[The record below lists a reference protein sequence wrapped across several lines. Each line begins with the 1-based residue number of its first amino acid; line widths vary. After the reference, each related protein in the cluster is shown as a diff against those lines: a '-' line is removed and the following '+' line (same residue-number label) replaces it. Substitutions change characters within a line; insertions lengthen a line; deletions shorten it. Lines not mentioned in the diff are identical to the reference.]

1 MCIECASNEHRMS
14 IECASNEL
22 FLNIHQIYEV
32 IMRKLRYT
40 LLYMLAVGMMVLTG
54 CSDDL
59 FSGNNDQHDSNRIQL
74 SGDIDQLAV
83 TRVNDN
89 GFCDGDVMG
98 VYIVDYDGNTPG
110 TLKASGNRGDNVR
123 HTFDEPNYK
132 WDSAYDLF
140 WKDKHTHIDV
150 YGYYPYGNPESID
163 DYQFEVQKDQ
173 SKASAEG
180 EMGGYEASDFLWGK
194 VGDVAPTTNVIR
206 LPMAHRMSNA
216 RVTLIQGSGFAE
228 GEWAGT
234 EKIVLTANV
243 ARKASINLADGTV
256 KVAGSVENTATIPSR
271 VGDEWRTIVIPQTVA
286 AGTTLFSITIGGV
299 PYKFTKNE
307 DLTYV
312 SGKMMNFG
320 IKVDKQAGTG
330 AYKLTLISESIT
342 PWENDLVSHD
352 ATAKEYVVINSIPGG
367 LKNALAAANKDYKK
381 VKNLKITGEI
391 NAKDFEFMKDSMEN
405 LAAINLKEVS
415 IMAVGDGDDRKADE
429 IPHDALSSKMTLT
442 NLVLPDKL
450 KAIRNSAFRDCQ
462 NLTGSL
468 LIPEGVTEIDAKA
481 FWGCRNYNGTLSLP
495 STLKKIGDII
505 GYTNYWDGPFYGCRF
520 ACELVLPDN
529 LEIIGVG
536 AFGNNTG
543 LHGNVQLP
551 SKLKY
556 LGEGAFTGDPNLTG
570 SITIPQGVTNIPE
583 NCFQNSGFDGN
594 LTMHDGV
601 TTIGANAFS
610 GCHLKGELKLP
621 KNLTTI
627 SESAFY
633 SCDFSGEL
641 KIPTSIR
648 AIGDKAFAYN
658 WRLMGVV
665 EFPEGLQSIGA
676 GAFAKCSS
684 IEGLI
689 FPESLESIRYEA
701 SYNEDGGAFQN
712 CFGIS
717 SIVCKGDMPA
727 YVQNGAFNGVAKD
740 NFTLEVPES
749 AIQQYQAASGWCD
762 FKRIA
767 AHHELVCRPA
777 VACALS
783 TEHKQTLTINA
794 EGEWEVASK
803 PDWCEVSPASG
814 NKKTEVTLTI
824 KGMAKNAE
832 NRDGKVVFRL
842 KDKDYTHTCE
852 VSQYG
857 YEYGEDEWITL
868 QKATKGNNGG
878 INIVLLGDGFNAKDI
893 ASGEYLKDIKQ
904 EVEYFFGIEPYKT
917 YRDYFNVYTAIPLS
931 TESGVGTVNT
941 IRYNRFNTTYTGGVG
956 LKADYD
962 EVFDYSLGAPTVTKN
977 NLDQTLI
984 IIVPNSTDYGGI
996 CQMWDSGAAIAFCP
1010 QSTYGYPLDTR
1021 GVIQHEAGGHGFGKL
1036 GDEYI
1041 YHNAFIDF
1049 CDCTCCGHVM
1059 EFNWAKSL
1067 GWYDNLEIT
1076 GKMHSVGWSH
1086 LIFDDRYSDIV
1097 DIYEGGYMHNR
1108 GVFRSEPN
1116 SCMNNDIPYYST
1128 ISRESIVKR
1137 IKRYAGETYSF
1148 EDFVKNDKRDAGVV
1162 ESRAFGTNGD
1172 QRTAHTYQHAPIF
1185 HKGSPL
1191 QMAKVRR
1198 HR

>member
-1 MCIECASNEHRMS
+1 MKRVKH
-14 IECASNEL
+14 
-22 FLNIHQIYEV
+22 
-32 IMRKLRYT
+32 T
-40 LLYMLAVGMMVLTG
+40 LLYLLAVGAMLLTG
-54 CSDDL
+54 CSDD
-59 FSGNNDQHDSNRIQL
+59 FFGDKTEQHDSNRIQL

-89 GFCDGDVMG
+89 GFCNGDVMG
-98 VYIVDYDGNTPG
+98 VYIVDYEGNKPG
-110 TLKASGNRGDNVR
+110 TLKVNGNRGDNVR

-132 WDSAYDLF
+132 WNSAYDLF

-150 YGYYPYGNPESID
+150 YGYYPFANPESIE

-173 SKASAEG
+173 SKATENG

-194 VGDVAPTTNVIR
+194 VSDVAPTTSVIR

-216 RVTLIQGSGFAE
+216 RVTLIKGSGFAE
-228 GEWAGT
+228 GEWANL

-243 ARKASINLADGTV
+243 ARKASINLSTGDIKT
-256 KVAGSVENTATIPSR
+256 AGAVENTMTIPSR
-271 VGDEWRTIVIPQTVA
+271 TNDEWRTIVVPQTVA

-307 DLTYV
+307 AFTYV

-320 IKVDKQAGTG
+320 IKVDKQTGSG
-330 AYKLTLISESIT
+330 AYKLTLVSESIT

-352 ATAKEYVVINSIPGG
+352 ATAKEYIVINSTPGG
-367 LKNALAAANKDYKK
+367 LKKAITAANKDYTL
-381 VKNLKITGEI
+381 VRNLKITGQI
-391 NAKDFEFMKDSMEN
+391 DSRDFYFMRDSMTS
-405 LAAINLKEVS
+405 LQALNLKEVR
-415 IMAVGDGDDRKADE
+415 IKGYGHVQIGEGDILDDQ
-429 IPHDALSSKMTLT
+429 IPCSAFYRNSQLGGNENLT
-442 NLVLPDKL
+442 RLVLPDTL
-450 KAIRNSAFRDCQ
+450 VSIGANAFYGCKY
-462 NLTGSL
+462 LSGSL
-468 LIPEGVTEIDAKA
+468 IIPEGVIEVQRGA
-481 FWGCRNYNGTLSLP
+481 FNGCTSLNGTLSLP
-495 STLKKIGDII
+495 RTLKYLGTAGNAANNQTADE
-505 GYTNYWDGPFYGCRF
+505 GTDYYGGVFQGCSNLTGN
-520 ACELVLPDN
+520 LVIPDN
-529 LEIIGVG
+529 VELIRGYCFAG
-536 AFGNNTG
+536 CKG
-543 LHGNVQLP
+543 LYGELKLP
-551 SKLKY
+551 SKLKR
-556 LGEGAFTGDPNLTG
+556 LGVCAFQGCNNITG
-570 SITIPQGVTNIPE
+570 SLSIPQGIKSIPSAV
-583 NCFQNSGFDGN
+583 FQDCGFNGT
-594 LTMHDGV
+594 LELHDGIINISNDV
-601 TTIGANAFS
+601 FS
-610 GCHLKGELKLP
+610 GCRFKGELKLP
-621 KNLTTI
+621 KDLKTVSNG
-627 SESAFY
+627 AFY
-633 SCDFSGEL
+633 NNDFSGEL
-641 KIPTSIR
+641 ILPKHLS

-658 WRLMGVV
+658 WRLMGIL
-665 EFPEGLQSIGA
+665 EFPEGLESIGA
-676 GAFAKCSS
+676 GAFAQCRS
-684 IEGLI
+684 IEGLV
-689 FPESLESIRYEA
+689 FPESMETIRYEA
-701 SYNEDGGAFQN
+701 SYNDEGGAFAN
-712 CFGIS
+712 CYGIN
-717 SIVCKGDMPA
+717 SIVCKGTLPP

-749 AIQQYQAASGWCD
+749 AISQYQAAPGWCD

-767 AHHELVCRPA
+767 AHHELVCRPS

-783 TEHKQTLTINA
+783 TEHKQKLVINA

-824 KGMAKNAE
+824 KGMAKNADS
-832 NRDGKVVFRL
+832 RDGKVVFRL
-842 KDKDYTHTCE
+842 KDKDYTHECSVT
-852 VSQYG
+852 QYG

-893 ASGEYLKDIKQ
+893 ASGKYLNDIKQ

-941 IRYNRFNTTYTGGVG
+941 IRYNRFNTTFTGGVG

-962 EVFDYSLGAPTVTKN
+962 EVFNYALGAPTVNKS
-977 NLDQTLI
+977 NLNQTLI
-984 IIVPNSTDYGGI
+984 IMVPNSTDYGGI
-996 CQMWDSGAAIAFCP
+996 CQMWEDGSAIAFCP

-1049 CDCTCCGHVM
+1049 CDCTCCGHVF
-1059 EFNWAKSL
+1059 EFNAAKSL
-1067 GWYDNLEIT
+1067 GWFDNLELT

-1086 LIFDDRYSDIV
+1086 LIFDNRYSDIV

-1137 IKRYAGETYSF
+1137 IKAYAGETYSF
-1148 EDFVKNDKRDAGVV
+1148 EDFVKNDKRDAGIV
-1162 ESRAFGTNGD
+1162 ESRAFGGNGD
-1172 QRTAHTYQHAPIF
+1172 QRTSGTYQHAPVF

-1191 QMAKVRR
+1191 KMAKVRK

>member
-1 MCIECASNEHRMS
+1 MKRVKH
-14 IECASNEL
+14 
-22 FLNIHQIYEV
+22 
-32 IMRKLRYT
+32 T
-40 LLYMLAVGMMVLTG
+40 LLYLLAAGAMLLTG
-54 CSDDL
+54 CSDD
-59 FSGNNDQHDSNRIQL
+59 FFGDKTEQHDSNRIQL
-74 SGDIDQLAV
+74 SSDIDQLAV

-89 GFCDGDVMG
+89 GFCNGDVMG
-98 VYIVDYDGNTPG
+98 VYIVDYEGNKPG
-110 TLKASGNRGDNVR
+110 TLKVNGNRGDNVR

-132 WDSAYDLF
+132 WNSAYDLF

-150 YGYYPYGNPESID
+150 YGYYPFANPESIE

-173 SKASAEG
+173 SKATENG

-194 VGDVAPTTNVIR
+194 VSDVAPTTSVIR

-216 RVTLIQGSGFAE
+216 RVTLIKGSGFAE
-228 GEWAGT
+228 GEWANL

-243 ARKASINLADGTV
+243 ARKASINLSTGEIKT
-256 KVAGSVENTATIPSR
+256 AGAVENTMTIPSR
-271 VGDEWRTIVIPQTVA
+271 TNDEWRTIVVPQTVA

-307 DLTYV
+307 AFTYV

-320 IKVDKQAGTG
+320 IKVDKQTGSG
-330 AYKLTLISESIT
+330 AYKLTLVSESIT

-352 ATAKEYVVINSIPGG
+352 ATAKEYIVINSTPGG
-367 LKNALAAANKDYKK
+367 LKNAITAANKDYTQ
-381 VKNLKITGEI
+381 VRNLKITGQI
-391 NAKDFEFMKDSMEN
+391 NAKDFYFMRDSM
-405 LAAINLKEVS
+405 LRLSALNLKEVRIKGWGKNEENEENMDDQIPNS
-415 IMAVGDGDDRKADE
+415 AFYFIQTVGGSNSLNR
-429 IPHDALSSKMTLT
+429 I
-442 NLVLPDKL
+442 VLPDTL
-450 KAIRNSAFRDCQ
+450 KSIGSNAFYGCKY
-462 NLTGSL
+462 LSGSL
-468 LIPEGVTEIDAKA
+468 IIPEGVTEIKRGA
-481 FWGCRNYNGTLSLP
+481 FNGCIGLNGILSLP
-495 STLKKIGDII
+495 STLKKLGNRGEDDMGDE
-505 GYTNYWDGPFYGCRF
+505 GTDYYGGVFQNCRN
-520 ACELVLPDN
+520 LTGNLILPDN
-529 LEIIGVG
+529 LELIRGYCFSG
-536 AFGNNTG
+536 CSG
-543 LHGNVQLP
+543 LYGELRLP
-551 SKLKY
+551 AKLKRM
-556 LGEGAFTGDPNLTG
+556 GNCAFSSCSGFTGSL
-570 SITIPQGVTNIPE
+570 SIPQGITALPSEAFHNCGFNGTLTLHNGITNIANDAFA
-583 NCFQNSGFDGN
+583 NCHF
-594 LTMHDGV
+594 
-601 TTIGANAFS
+601 
-610 GCHLKGELKLP
+610 KGELHLP
-621 KNLTTI
+621 KSLKVI
-627 SESAFY
+627 SENAF
-633 SCDFSGEL
+633 CNNDFSGTL
-641 KIPTSIR
+641 TLPSTLTH
-648 AIGDKAFAYN
+648 IGSNAFAYN
-658 WRLMGVV
+658 WRLMGILDIPQEV
-665 EFPEGLQSIGA
+665 ESIGEN
-676 GAFAKCSS
+676 AFSNCKML
-684 IEGLI
+684 EGII
-689 FPESLESIRYEA
+689 FPESMETIR
-701 SYNEDGGAFQN
+701 Q
-712 CFGIS
+712 
-717 SIVCKGDMPA
+717 
-727 YVQNGAFNGVAKD
+727 GAFNECYGINSIICKGTMPAHIESGAFDGVAKD

-749 AIQQYQAASGWCD
+749 AISQYQAAPGWCD

-767 AHHELVCRPA
+767 AHHELVCRPS

-783 TEHKQTLTINA
+783 TEHKQKLVINA

-824 KGMAKNAE
+824 KGMAKNADS
-832 NRDGKVVFRL
+832 RDGKVVFRL
-842 KDKDYTHTCE
+842 KDKDYTHECS

-878 INIVLLGDGFNAKDI
+878 INIVLLGDGFSAKDI
-893 ASGEYLKDIKQ
+893 ASGKYLKDIKQ

-941 IRYNRFNTTYTGGVG
+941 IRYNRFNTTFTGGVG

-962 EVFDYSLGAPTVTKN
+962 EVFNYALGAPTVNKG
-977 NLDQTLI
+977 NLNQTLI
-984 IIVPNSTDYGGI
+984 IMVPNSTDYGGI
-996 CQMWDSGAAIAFCP
+996 CQMWEDGSAIAFCP

-1049 CDCTCCGHVM
+1049 CDCTCCGHVL
-1059 EFNWAKSL
+1059 EFNAAKSL
-1067 GWYDNLEIT
+1067 GWFDNLELT

-1137 IKRYAGETYSF
+1137 IKAYAGETYSF
-1148 EDFVKNDKRDAGVV
+1148 EDFVKNDKRDAGIV
-1162 ESRAFGTNGD
+1162 ESRAFGGNGD
-1172 QRTAHTYQHAPIF
+1172 QRTSGTYQHAPIF

-1191 QMAKVRR
+1191 KMAKVRK

>member
-1 MCIECASNEHRMS
+1 MKRVKH
-14 IECASNEL
+14 
-22 FLNIHQIYEV
+22 
-32 IMRKLRYT
+32 T
-40 LLYMLAVGMMVLTG
+40 LLYLLAAGSMLLTG
-54 CSDDL
+54 CSDD
-59 FSGNNDQHDSNRIQL
+59 FFGDKTEQHDSNRIQL

-89 GFCDGDVMG
+89 GFCNGDVMG
-98 VYIVDYDGNTPG
+98 VYIVDYEGNKPG
-110 TLKASGNRGDNVR
+110 TLKVNGNRGDNVR

-132 WDSAYDLF
+132 WNSAYDLF

-150 YGYYPYGNPESID
+150 YGYYPFANPESIE

-173 SKASAEG
+173 SKATENG

-194 VGDVAPTTNVIR
+194 VSDVTPTTSVIR

-228 GEWAGT
+228 GEWANL

-243 ARKASINLADGTV
+243 ARKASINLSTGEIKT
-256 KVAGSVENTATIPSR
+256 AGAVENTMTIPSR
-271 VGDEWRTIVIPQTVA
+271 TNDEWRTIVVPQTVA

-307 DLTYV
+307 AFTYV

-320 IKVDKQAGTG
+320 IKVDKQTGSG
-330 AYKLTLISESIT
+330 AYKLTLVSESIT

-352 ATAKEYVVINSIPGG
+352 ATAKEYIVINSTPGG
-367 LKNALAAANKDYKK
+367 LKNAITAANKDYTQ
-381 VKNLKITGEI
+381 VRNLKITGQI
-391 NAKDFEFMKDSMEN
+391 NAKDFYFMRDSM
-405 LAAINLKEVS
+405 LRLSALNLKEVRIKGWGKNEENEENMDDQIPNS
-415 IMAVGDGDDRKADE
+415 AFYFIQTVGGSNSLNR
-429 IPHDALSSKMTLT
+429 I
-442 NLVLPDKL
+442 VLPDTL
-450 KAIRNSAFRDCQ
+450 KSIGSNAFYGCKY
-462 NLTGSL
+462 LSGSL
-468 LIPEGVTEIDAKA
+468 IIPEGVTEIKRGA
-481 FWGCRNYNGTLSLP
+481 FNGCIGLNGILSLP
-495 STLKKIGDII
+495 STLKKLGNRGEDDMGDE
-505 GYTNYWDGPFYGCRF
+505 GTDYYGGVFQNCRN
-520 ACELVLPDN
+520 LTGNLILPDN
-529 LEIIGVG
+529 LELIRGYCFSG
-536 AFGNNTG
+536 CSG
-543 LHGNVQLP
+543 LYGELRLP
-551 SKLKY
+551 AKLKRM
-556 LGEGAFTGDPNLTG
+556 GNCAFSSCSGFTGSL
-570 SITIPQGVTNIPE
+570 SIPQGITALPSEAFHNCGFNGTLTLHNGITNIANDAFA
-583 NCFQNSGFDGN
+583 NCHF
-594 LTMHDGV
+594 
-601 TTIGANAFS
+601 
-610 GCHLKGELKLP
+610 KGELHLP
-621 KNLTTI
+621 KSLKVI
-627 SESAFY
+627 SENVF
-633 SCDFSGEL
+633 CNNDFSGTL
-641 KIPTSIR
+641 TLPSTLIH
-648 AIGDKAFAYN
+648 IGSNAFANN
-658 WRLMGVV
+658 WRLMGVLDIPNEV
-665 EFPEGLQSIGA
+665 ESIGES
-676 GAFAKCSS
+676 AFSNCKML
-684 IEGLI
+684 EGII
-689 FPESLESIRYEA
+689 FPESMETIRQ
-701 SYNEDGGAFQN
+701 GAFSD
-712 CFGIS
+712 CFGIT
-717 SIVCKGDMPA
+717 SIQCKGTMPA
-727 YVQNGAFNGVAKD
+727 HIESGAFNGVAKD

-749 AIQQYQAASGWCD
+749 AISQYQAASGWCD

-767 AHHELVCRPA
+767 AHHELVCRPS

-783 TEHKQTLTINA
+783 TEHKQKLVINA

-824 KGMAKNAE
+824 KGMAKNADS
-832 NRDGKVVFRL
+832 RDGKVVFRL
-842 KDKDYTHTCE
+842 KDKDYTHECS

-893 ASGEYLKDIKQ
+893 ASGKYLNDIKQ

-941 IRYNRFNTTYTGGVG
+941 IRYNRFNTTFTGGVG

-962 EVFDYSLGAPTVTKN
+962 EVFNYALGAPTVNKS
-977 NLDQTLI
+977 NLNQTLI
-984 IIVPNSTDYGGI
+984 IMVPNSTDYGGI
-996 CQMWDSGAAIAFCP
+996 CQMWEDGSAIAFCP

-1049 CDCTCCGHVM
+1049 CDCTCCGHVF
-1059 EFNWAKSL
+1059 EFNAAKSL
-1067 GWYDNLEIT
+1067 GWFDNLELT

-1086 LIFDDRYSDIV
+1086 LIFDNRYSDIV

-1137 IKRYAGETYSF
+1137 IKAYAGETYSF
-1148 EDFVKNDKRDAGVV
+1148 EDFVKNDKRDAGIV
-1162 ESRAFGTNGD
+1162 ESRAFGGNGD
-1172 QRTAHTYQHAPIF
+1172 QRTSGTYQHAPVF

-1191 QMAKVRR
+1191 KMAKVRK

>member
-1 MCIECASNEHRMS
+1 MKRVKH
-14 IECASNEL
+14 
-22 FLNIHQIYEV
+22 
-32 IMRKLRYT
+32 T
-40 LLYMLAVGMMVLTG
+40 LLYLLAAGAMLLTG
-54 CSDDL
+54 CSDD
-59 FSGNNDQHDSNRIQL
+59 FFGDKTEQHDSNRIQL

-89 GFCDGDVMG
+89 GFCNGDVMG
-98 VYIVDYDGNTPG
+98 VYIVDYEGNKPG
-110 TLKASGNRGDNVR
+110 TLKVNGNRGDNVR

-132 WDSAYDLF
+132 WNSAYDLF

-150 YGYYPYGNPESID
+150 YGYYPFANPESIE

-173 SKASAEG
+173 SKATENG

-194 VGDVAPTTNVIR
+194 VSDVAPTTSVIR

-228 GEWAGT
+228 GEWANL

-243 ARKASINLADGTV
+243 ARKASINLSTGEIKT
-256 KVAGSVENTATIPSR
+256 AGAVENTMTIPSR
-271 VGDEWRTIVIPQTVA
+271 TNDEWRTIVVPQTVA

-307 DLTYV
+307 ALTYV
-312 SGKMMNFG
+312 AGKMMNFG
-320 IKVDKQAGTG
+320 IKVDKQTG
-330 AYKLTLISESIT
+330 SGVYKLTLVSESIT

-352 ATAKEYVVINSIPGG
+352 ATAKEYIVINSTPGG
-367 LKNALAAANKDYKK
+367 LKNAITAANKDYTKI
-381 VKNLKITGEI
+381 KNLKITGEI
-391 NAKDFEFMKDSMEN
+391 NAQDFYFMRDSMEY
-405 LAAINLKEVS
+405 LAALNLKEV
-415 IMAVGDGDDRKADE
+415 IIRGGQQ
-429 IPHDALSSKMTLT
+429 TLT
-442 NLVLPDKL
+442 GGSPGDYPYNDYEMPYEALYGKKSLNLIVLPDKL
-450 KAIRNSAFRDCQ
+450 TKIGIAAFGECQ
-462 NLTGSL
+462 NLTGSIN
-468 LIPEGVTEIDAKA
+468 IPEGVTEIEVGA
-481 FWGCRNYNGTLSLP
+481 FFNCRALSGSISLP
-495 STLKKIGDII
+495 STLKYIGR
-505 GYTNYWDGPFYGCRF
+505 GYDRWWYGGVFTYCGF
-520 ACELVLPDN
+520 NSQLVLPNN
-529 LEIIGVG
+529 LEKILGN
-536 AFGNNTG
+536 AFEGCEG
-543 LHGNVQLP
+543 LYGELRLPEKLNELGDNV
-551 SKLKY
+551 
-556 LGEGAFTGDPNLTG
+556 FRDCRNLSG
-570 SITIPQGVTNIPE
+570 SLSIPQDLHKIPNNAFE
-583 NCFQNSGFDGN
+583 YCGSFNGT
-594 LTMHDGV
+594 LTFHDGI
-601 TTIGANAFS
+601 TSIGEYAFR
-610 GCHLKGELKLP
+610 GTHFKGEISLP
-621 KNLTTI
+621 KNLVVI
-627 SESAFY
+627 QNYAFAG
-633 SCDFSGEL
+633 CDFSGEL
-641 KIPTSIR
+641 NLPKTLRSIGR
-648 AIGDKAFAYN
+648 KAFGDLEGDGSC
-658 WRLMGVV
+658 WRLMGTI
-665 EFPEGLQSIGA
+665 EFPEGLQSIGEQ
-676 GAFAKCSS
+676 AFVNCRS
-684 IEGLI
+684 IEGLV
-689 FPESLESIRYEA
+689 FPESMETIQ
-701 SYNEDGGAFQN
+701 NNAFN
-712 CFGIS
+712 GCYGIS
-717 SIVCKGDMPA
+717 SIVCKSDMPA
-727 YVQNGAFNGVAKD
+727 NVLNGAFDGVAKD

-749 AIQQYQAASGWCD
+749 AIAQYQSANGWKD

-767 AHHELVCRPA
+767 AHHELVCRPS

-783 TEHKQTLTINA
+783 TEHKQKLVINA

-803 PDWCEVSPASG
+803 PDWCEVSPARG

-824 KGMAKNAE
+824 KGMAKNADS
-832 NRDGKVVFRL
+832 RDGKVVFRL
-842 KDKDYTHTCE
+842 KDKDYTHECS

-893 ASGEYLKDIKQ
+893 ASGKYLNDIKQ

-941 IRYNRFNTTYTGGVG
+941 IRYNRFNTTFTGGVG

-962 EVFDYSLGAPTVTKN
+962 EVFDYALGAPTVNKG
-977 NLDQTLI
+977 NLNQTLI
-984 IIVPNSTDYGGI
+984 IMVPNSTDYGGI
-996 CQMWDSGAAIAFCP
+996 CQMWEDGSAIAFCP

-1049 CDCTCCGHVM
+1049 CDCTCCGHVL
-1059 EFNWAKSL
+1059 EFNAAKSL
-1067 GWYDNLEIT
+1067 GWFDNLELT

-1137 IKRYAGETYSF
+1137 IKAYAGETYSF
-1148 EDFVKNDKRDAGVV
+1148 EDFVKNDKRDAGIV
-1162 ESRAFGTNGD
+1162 ESRAFGGNGD
-1172 QRTAHTYQHAPIF
+1172 QRTSGTYQHAPVF

-1191 QMAKVRR
+1191 KMAKVRK

>member
-1 MCIECASNEHRMS
+1 MKRVKH
-14 IECASNEL
+14 
-22 FLNIHQIYEV
+22 
-32 IMRKLRYT
+32 T
-40 LLYMLAVGMMVLTG
+40 LLYLLAAGAMLLTG
-54 CSDDL
+54 CSDD
-59 FSGNNDQHDSNRIQL
+59 FFGDKTEQHDSNRIQL

-89 GFCDGDVMG
+89 GFCNGDVMG
-98 VYIVDYDGNTPG
+98 VYIVDYEGNKPG
-110 TLKASGNRGDNVR
+110 TLKVNGNRGDNVR

-132 WDSAYDLF
+132 WNSAYDLF

-150 YGYYPYGNPESID
+150 YGYYPFANPESIE

-173 SKASAEG
+173 SKATENG

-194 VGDVAPTTNVIR
+194 VSDVAPTTSVIR

-228 GEWAGT
+228 GEWANL

-243 ARKASINLADGTV
+243 ARKASINLSTGDIKTAS
-256 KVAGSVENTATIPSR
+256 AVENTMTIPSR
-271 VGDEWRTIVIPQTVA
+271 TNDEWRTIVVPQTVA

-307 DLTYV
+307 AFTYV

-320 IKVDKQAGTG
+320 IKVDKQTGSG
-330 AYKLTLISESIT
+330 AYKLTLVSESIT

-352 ATAKEYVVINSIPGG
+352 ATAKEYIVINSTPGG
-367 LKNALAAANKDYKK
+367 LKNAITAANKDYTQ
-381 VKNLKITGEI
+381 VRNLKITGQI
-391 NAKDFEFMKDSMEN
+391 NAKDFYFMRDSM
-405 LAAINLKEVS
+405 LRLSALNLKEVRIKGWGKNEENEENMDDQIPNS
-415 IMAVGDGDDRKADE
+415 AFYFIQTVGGSNSLNR
-429 IPHDALSSKMTLT
+429 I
-442 NLVLPDKL
+442 VLPDTL
-450 KAIRNSAFRDCQ
+450 KSIGSNAFYGCKY
-462 NLTGSL
+462 LSGSL
-468 LIPEGVTEIDAKA
+468 IIPEGVTEIKRGA
-481 FWGCRNYNGTLSLP
+481 FNGCIGLNGILSLP
-495 STLKKIGDII
+495 STLKKLGNRGEDDMGDE
-505 GYTNYWDGPFYGCRF
+505 GTDYYGGVFQNCRN
-520 ACELVLPDN
+520 LTGNLILPDN
-529 LEIIGVG
+529 LELIRGYCFSG
-536 AFGNNTG
+536 CSG
-543 LHGNVQLP
+543 LYGELRLP
-551 SKLKY
+551 AKLKRM
-556 LGEGAFTGDPNLTG
+556 GNCAFSSCSGFTGSL
-570 SITIPQGVTNIPE
+570 SIPQGITALPSEAFHNCGFNGTLTLHNGITNIANDAFA
-583 NCFQNSGFDGN
+583 NCHF
-594 LTMHDGV
+594 
-601 TTIGANAFS
+601 
-610 GCHLKGELKLP
+610 KGELHLP
-621 KNLTTI
+621 KSLKVI
-627 SESAFY
+627 SENAF
-633 SCDFSGEL
+633 CNNDFSGTL
-641 KIPTSIR
+641 TLPSTLTH
-648 AIGDKAFAYN
+648 IGSNAFAYN
-658 WRLMGVV
+658 WRLMGILDIPQEV
-665 EFPEGLQSIGA
+665 ESIGEN
-676 GAFAKCSS
+676 AFSNCKML
-684 IEGLI
+684 EGII
-689 FPESLESIRYEA
+689 FPESMETIR
-701 SYNEDGGAFQN
+701 Q
-712 CFGIS
+712 
-717 SIVCKGDMPA
+717 
-727 YVQNGAFNGVAKD
+727 GAFNECYGINSIICKGTMPAHIESGAFDGVAKD

-749 AIQQYQAASGWCD
+749 AISQYQAAPGWCD

-767 AHHELVCRPA
+767 AHHELVCRPS

-783 TEHKQTLTINA
+783 TEHKQKLVINA

-824 KGMAKNAE
+824 KGMAKNADS
-832 NRDGKVVFRL
+832 RDGKVVFRL
-842 KDKDYTHTCE
+842 KDKDYTHECS

-878 INIVLLGDGFNAKDI
+878 INIVLLGDGFSAKDI
-893 ASGEYLKDIKQ
+893 ASGKYLKDIKQ

-941 IRYNRFNTTYTGGVG
+941 IRYNRFNTTFTGGVG

-962 EVFDYSLGAPTVTKN
+962 EVFNYALGAPTVNKS
-977 NLDQTLI
+977 NLNQTLI
-984 IIVPNSTDYGGI
+984 IMVPNSTDYGGI
-996 CQMWDSGAAIAFCP
+996 CQMWEDGSAIAFCP

-1049 CDCTCCGHVM
+1049 CDCTCCGHVF
-1059 EFNWAKSL
+1059 EFNAAKSL
-1067 GWYDNLEIT
+1067 GWFDNLELT

-1137 IKRYAGETYSF
+1137 IKAYAGETYSF
-1148 EDFVKNDKRDAGVV
+1148 EDFVKNDKRDAGIV
-1162 ESRAFGTNGD
+1162 ESRAFGGNGD
-1172 QRTAHTYQHAPIF
+1172 QRTSGTYQHAPVF

-1191 QMAKVRR
+1191 KMAKVRK

>member
-1 MCIECASNEHRMS
+1 MKRVKH
-14 IECASNEL
+14 
-22 FLNIHQIYEV
+22 
-32 IMRKLRYT
+32 T
-40 LLYMLAVGMMVLTG
+40 LLYLLAAGAMLLTG
-54 CSDDL
+54 CSDD
-59 FSGNNDQHDSNRIQL
+59 FFGDKTEQHDSNRIQL

-89 GFCDGDVMG
+89 GFCNGDVMG
-98 VYIVDYDGNTPG
+98 VYIVDYEGNKPG
-110 TLKASGNRGDNVR
+110 TLKVNGNRGDNVR

-132 WDSAYDLF
+132 WNSAYDLF

-150 YGYYPYGNPESID
+150 YGYYPFANPESIE

-173 SKASAEG
+173 SKATENG

-194 VGDVAPTTNVIR
+194 VSDVAPTTSVIR

-228 GEWAGT
+228 GEWANL

-243 ARKASINLADGTV
+243 ARKASINLSTGEIKT
-256 KVAGSVENTATIPSR
+256 AGAVENTMTIPSR
-271 VGDEWRTIVIPQTVA
+271 TNDEWRTIVVPQTVA

-307 DLTYV
+307 AFTYV

-320 IKVDKQAGTG
+320 IKVDKQTGSG
-330 AYKLTLISESIT
+330 AYKLTLVSESIT

-352 ATAKEYVVINSIPGG
+352 ATAKEYIVINSTPGG
-367 LKNALAAANKDYKK
+367 LKNAITAANKDYTQ
-381 VKNLKITGEI
+381 VRNLKITGQI
-391 NAKDFEFMKDSMEN
+391 NAKDFYFMRDSM
-405 LAAINLKEVS
+405 LRLSALNLKEVRIKGWGKNEEYEENMDDQIPNS
-415 IMAVGDGDDRKADE
+415 AFYFIQTVGGSNSLNR
-429 IPHDALSSKMTLT
+429 I
-442 NLVLPDKL
+442 VLPDTL
-450 KAIRNSAFRDCQ
+450 KSIGSNAFYGCKY
-462 NLTGSL
+462 LSGSL
-468 LIPEGVTEIDAKA
+468 IIPEGVTEIKRGA
-481 FWGCRNYNGTLSLP
+481 FNGCIGLNGILSLP
-495 STLKKIGDII
+495 STLKKLGNRGEDDMGDE
-505 GYTNYWDGPFYGCRF
+505 GTDYYGGVFQNCRN
-520 ACELVLPDN
+520 LTGNLILPDN
-529 LEIIGVG
+529 LELIRGYCFSG
-536 AFGNNTG
+536 CSG
-543 LHGNVQLP
+543 LYGELRLP
-551 SKLKY
+551 AKLKRM
-556 LGEGAFTGDPNLTG
+556 GNCAFSSCSGFTGSL
-570 SITIPQGVTNIPE
+570 SIPQGITALPSEAFHNCGFNGTLTLHNGITNIANDAFA
-583 NCFQNSGFDGN
+583 NCHF
-594 LTMHDGV
+594 
-601 TTIGANAFS
+601 
-610 GCHLKGELKLP
+610 KGELHLP
-621 KNLTTI
+621 KSLKVI
-627 SESAFY
+627 SENAF
-633 SCDFSGEL
+633 CNNDFSGTL
-641 KIPTSIR
+641 TLPSTLTH
-648 AIGDKAFAYN
+648 IGSNAFAYN
-658 WRLMGVV
+658 WRLMGILDIPQEV
-665 EFPEGLQSIGA
+665 ESIGEN
-676 GAFAKCSS
+676 AFSNCKML
-684 IEGLI
+684 EGII
-689 FPESLESIRYEA
+689 FPESMETIR
-701 SYNEDGGAFQN
+701 Q
-712 CFGIS
+712 
-717 SIVCKGDMPA
+717 
-727 YVQNGAFNGVAKD
+727 GAFNECYGINSIICKGTMPAHIESGAFDGVAKD

-749 AIQQYQAASGWCD
+749 AISQYQAAPGWKD

-767 AHHELVCRPA
+767 AHHELVCRPS

-783 TEHKQTLTINA
+783 TEHKQKLVINA

-803 PDWCEVSPASG
+803 PNWCEVSPASG

-824 KGMAKNAE
+824 KGMAKNADS
-832 NRDGKVVFRL
+832 RDGKVVFRL
-842 KDKDYTHTCE
+842 KDKDYTHECS

-893 ASGEYLKDIKQ
+893 ASGKYLNDIKQ

-941 IRYNRFNTTYTGGVG
+941 IRYNRFNTTFTGGVG

-962 EVFDYSLGAPTVTKN
+962 EVFNYALGAPTVNKS
-977 NLDQTLI
+977 NLNQTLI
-984 IIVPNSTDYGGI
+984 IMVPNSTDYGGI
-996 CQMWDSGAAIAFCP
+996 CQMWEDGSAIAFCP

-1049 CDCTCCGHVM
+1049 CDCTCCGHVF
-1059 EFNWAKSL
+1059 EFNAAKSL
-1067 GWYDNLEIT
+1067 GWFDNLELT

-1086 LIFDDRYSDIV
+1086 LIFDNRYSDIV

-1137 IKRYAGETYSF
+1137 IKAYAGETYSF
-1148 EDFVKNDKRDAGVV
+1148 EDFVKNDKRDAGIV
-1162 ESRAFGTNGD
+1162 ESRAFGGNGD
-1172 QRTAHTYQHAPIF
+1172 QRTSGTYQHAPVF

-1191 QMAKVRR
+1191 KMAKVRKR
-1198 HR
+1198 R

>member
-1 MCIECASNEHRMS
+1 MKRVRHS
-14 IECASNEL
+14 
-22 FLNIHQIYEV
+22 
-32 IMRKLRYT
+32 
-40 LLYMLAVGMMVLTG
+40 LLYLLAAGAMLLTG
-54 CSDDL
+54 CSDD
-59 FSGNNDQHDSNRIQL
+59 FFGDKTEQHDSNRIQL

-89 GFCDGDVMG
+89 GFCNGDVMG
-98 VYIVDYDGNTPG
+98 VYIVDYEGNKPG
-110 TLKASGNRGDNVR
+110 TLKVNGNRGDNVR

-132 WDSAYDLF
+132 WNSAYDLF

-150 YGYYPYGNPESID
+150 YGYYPFANPESIE

-173 SKASAEG
+173 SKATENG

-194 VGDVAPTTNVIR
+194 VSDVTPTTSVIR

-228 GEWAGT
+228 GEWANL

-243 ARKASINLADGTV
+243 ARKASINLSTGDIKT
-256 KVAGSVENTATIPSR
+256 AGAVENTMTIPSR
-271 VGDEWRTIVIPQTVA
+271 TKDEWRTIVVPQTVA

-307 DLTYV
+307 AFTYV

-320 IKVDKQAGTG
+320 IKVDKQTGSG
-330 AYKLTLISESIT
+330 AYKLTLVSESIT

-352 ATAKEYVVINSIPGG
+352 ATTKEYIVINSTPGG
-367 LKNALAAANKDYKK
+367 LKNAITAANKDYTQ
-381 VKNLKITGEI
+381 VRNLKITGQI
-391 NAKDFEFMKDSMEN
+391 NAKDFYFMRDSM
-405 LAAINLKEVS
+405 LRLSALNLKEVRIKGWGKNEENEENMDDQIPNS
-415 IMAVGDGDDRKADE
+415 AFYFIQTVGGSNSLNR
-429 IPHDALSSKMTLT
+429 I
-442 NLVLPDKL
+442 VLPDTL
-450 KAIRNSAFRDCQ
+450 KSIGSNAFYGCKY
-462 NLTGSL
+462 LSGSL
-468 LIPEGVTEIDAKA
+468 IIPEGVTEIKRGA
-481 FWGCRNYNGTLSLP
+481 FNGCIGLNGILSLP
-495 STLKKIGDII
+495 STLKKLGNRGEDDMGDE
-505 GYTNYWDGPFYGCRF
+505 GTDYYGGVFQNCRN
-520 ACELVLPDN
+520 LTGNLILPDN
-529 LEIIGVG
+529 LELIRGYCFSG
-536 AFGNNTG
+536 CSG
-543 LHGNVQLP
+543 LYGELRLP
-551 SKLKY
+551 AKLKRM
-556 LGEGAFTGDPNLTG
+556 GNCAFSSCSGFTGSL
-570 SITIPQGVTNIPE
+570 SIPQGITALPSEAFHNCGFNGTLTLHNGITNIANDAFA
-583 NCFQNSGFDGN
+583 NCHF
-594 LTMHDGV
+594 
-601 TTIGANAFS
+601 
-610 GCHLKGELKLP
+610 KGELHLP
-621 KNLTTI
+621 KSLKVI
-627 SESAFY
+627 SENAF
-633 SCDFSGEL
+633 CNNDFSGTL
-641 KIPTSIR
+641 TLPSTLTH
-648 AIGDKAFAYN
+648 IGSNAFAYN
-658 WRLMGVV
+658 WRLMGILDIPQEV
-665 EFPEGLQSIGA
+665 ESIGEN
-676 GAFAKCSS
+676 AFSNCKML
-684 IEGLI
+684 EGII
-689 FPESLESIRYEA
+689 FPESMETIR
-701 SYNEDGGAFQN
+701 Q
-712 CFGIS
+712 
-717 SIVCKGDMPA
+717 
-727 YVQNGAFNGVAKD
+727 GAFNECYGINSIICKGTMPAHIESGAFDGVAKD

-749 AIQQYQAASGWCD
+749 AISQYQAAPGWCD

-767 AHHELVCRPA
+767 AHHELVCRPS

-783 TEHKQTLTINA
+783 TEHKQKLVINA

-824 KGMAKNAE
+824 KGMAKNADS
-832 NRDGKVVFRL
+832 RDGKVVFRL
-842 KDKDYTHTCE
+842 KDKDYTHECSVT
-852 VSQYG
+852 QYG

-893 ASGEYLKDIKQ
+893 ASGKYLKDIKQ

-941 IRYNRFNTTYTGGVG
+941 IRYNRFNTTFTGGVG

-962 EVFDYSLGAPTVTKN
+962 EVFNYALGAPTVNKS
-977 NLDQTLI
+977 NLNQTLI
-984 IIVPNSTDYGGI
+984 IMVPNSTDYGGI
-996 CQMWDSGAAIAFCP
+996 CQMWEDGSAIAFCP

-1041 YHNAFIDF
+1041 YHNAFIDA
-1049 CDCTCCGHVM
+1049 CGCSCCGHVL
-1059 EFNWAKSL
+1059 EFNGAKSL
-1067 GWYDNLEIT
+1067 GWYDNLELT

-1137 IKRYAGETYSF
+1137 IKAYAGETYSF
-1148 EDFVKNDKRDAGVV
+1148 EDFVKNDKRDAGIV
-1162 ESRAFGTNGD
+1162 ESRAFGGNGD
-1172 QRTAHTYQHAPIF
+1172 QRTSGTYQHAPIF

-1191 QMAKVRR
+1191 KMAKVRK

>member
-1 MCIECASNEHRMS
+1 MKRVKH
-14 IECASNEL
+14 
-22 FLNIHQIYEV
+22 
-32 IMRKLRYT
+32 T
-40 LLYMLAVGMMVLTG
+40 LLYLLAAGAMLLTG
-54 CSDDL
+54 CSDD
-59 FSGNNDQHDSNRIQL
+59 FFGDKTEQHDSNRIQL

-89 GFCDGDVMG
+89 GFCNGDVMG
-98 VYIVDYDGNTPG
+98 VYIVDYEGNKPG
-110 TLKASGNRGDNVR
+110 TLKVNGNRGDNVR

-132 WDSAYDLF
+132 WNSAYDLF

-150 YGYYPYGNPESID
+150 YGYYPFANPESIE
-163 DYQFEVQKDQ
+163 DYQFEVQKDL
-173 SKASAEG
+173 SKATENG

-194 VGDVAPTTNVIR
+194 VSDVAPTTSVIR

-228 GEWAGT
+228 GEWANL

-243 ARKASINLADGTV
+243 ARKASINLSTGEIKT
-256 KVAGSVENTATIPSR
+256 AGAVENTMTIPSR
-271 VGDEWRTIVIPQTVA
+271 TNDEWRTIVVPQTVA

-307 DLTYV
+307 ALTYV

-320 IKVDKQAGTG
+320 IKVDKQAGSG
-330 AYKLTLISESIT
+330 AYKLTLVSESIT

-352 ATAKEYVVINSIPGG
+352 ATAKEYVVINSTAGH
-367 LKNALAAANKDYKK
+367 LKEAIAAANKDYKK

-391 NAKDFEFMKDSMEN
+391 NAKDFEFMKDSMEY

-415 IMAVGDGDDRKADE
+415 IIAMGDGDDRAADE
-429 IPHDALSSKMTLT
+429 IPHDAFNSKKTLT

-450 KAIRNSAFRDCQ
+450 KAIRTAAFSGCS

-468 LIPEGVTEIDAKA
+468 LIPEGVTEIDKDA
-481 FWGCRNYNGTLSLP
+481 FYGCRSFNGTLSLP
-495 STLKKIGDII
+495 TTLKRIGDII
-505 GYTNYWDGPFYGCRF
+505 GYNGYWDGPFRGCQF
-520 ACELVLPDN
+520 VCELVLPDN
-529 LEIIGVG
+529 LEIIGCG
-536 AFGNNTG
+536 AFGDCPG
-543 LHGNVQLP
+543 LHGSIKLP

-556 LGEGAFTGDPNLTG
+556 LGEGAFQSDPNLTG
-570 SITIPQGVTNIPE
+570 DITIPQGVTYIPE
-583 NCFQNSGFDGN
+583 NCFDGSGFDGN
-594 LTMHDGV
+594 LTLHDGI
-601 TTIGANAFS
+601 TSIGSSAFAH
-610 GCHLKGELKLP
+610 CPLKGELKLP
-621 KNLTTI
+621 KNLTVI
-627 SESAFY
+627 AENSFY
-633 SCDFSGEL
+633 GCDFSGDL
-641 KIPTSIR
+641 KIPSAIRSI
-648 AIGDKAFAYN
+648 GSHAFSYN
-658 WRLMGVV
+658 WRLMGVL

-689 FPESLESIRYEA
+689 FPESLESIRFEA
-701 SYNEDGGAFQN
+701 SGNEDGGAFEN

-717 SIVCKGDMPA
+717 SIVCKSEMPA

-749 AIQQYQAASGWCD
+749 AIQQYQAATGWKD

-767 AHHELVCRPA
+767 AHHELVCRPS

-783 TEHKQTLTINA
+783 TEHKQKLVINA

-824 KGMAKNAE
+824 KGMAKNADS
-832 NRDGKVVFRL
+832 RDGKVVFRL
-842 KDKDYTHTCE
+842 KDKDYTHECS

-893 ASGEYLKDIKQ
+893 ASDEYLKDIKQ

-941 IRYNRFNTTYTGGVG
+941 IRYNRFNTTFTGGVG

-962 EVFDYSLGAPTVTKN
+962 EVFDYALGAPTVNKG
-977 NLDQTLI
+977 NLNQTLI
-984 IIVPNSTDYGGI
+984 IMVPNSTDYGGI
-996 CQMWDSGAAIAFCP
+996 CQMWEDGSAIAFCP

-1049 CDCTCCGHVM
+1049 CDCTCCGHVL
-1059 EFNWAKSL
+1059 EFNGAKSL
-1067 GWYDNLEIT
+1067 GWFDNLELT

-1137 IKRYAGETYSF
+1137 IKAYAGETYSF
-1148 EDFVKNDKRDAGVV
+1148 EDFVKNDKRDAGIV
-1162 ESRAFGTNGD
+1162 ESRAFGGNGD
-1172 QRTAHTYQHAPIF
+1172 QRTSGTYQHAPVF

-1191 QMAKVRR
+1191 KMAKVRK

>member
-1 MCIECASNEHRMS
+1 MKRVKH
-14 IECASNEL
+14 
-22 FLNIHQIYEV
+22 
-32 IMRKLRYT
+32 T
-40 LLYMLAVGMMVLTG
+40 LLYLLAVGAMLLTG
-54 CSDDL
+54 CSDD
-59 FSGNNDQHDSNRIQL
+59 FFGDKTEQHDSNRIQL

-89 GFCDGDVMG
+89 GFCNGDVMG
-98 VYIVDYDGNTPG
+98 VYIVDYEGNKPG
-110 TLKASGNRGDNVR
+110 TLKVNGNRGDNVR

-132 WDSAYDLF
+132 WNSAYDLF

-150 YGYYPYGNPESID
+150 YGYYPFANPESIE

-173 SKASAEG
+173 SKATENG

-194 VGDVAPTTNVIR
+194 VSDVAPTTSVIR

-228 GEWAGT
+228 GEWANL

-243 ARKASINLADGTV
+243 ARKASINLSTGDIKTAS
-256 KVAGSVENTATIPSR
+256 AVENTMTIPSR
-271 VGDEWRTIVIPQTVA
+271 TNDEWRTIVVPQTVA

-307 DLTYV
+307 AFTYV
-312 SGKMMNFG
+312 SGKMMNFS
-320 IKVDKQAGTG
+320 IKVDKQTGSG
-330 AYKLTLISESIT
+330 AYKLTLVSESIT

-352 ATAKEYVVINSIPGG
+352 ATAKEYIVINSTPGG
-367 LKNALAAANKDYKK
+367 LKNAITAANKDYTQ
-381 VKNLKITGEI
+381 VRNLKITGQI
-391 NAKDFEFMKDSMEN
+391 NAKDFYFMRDSM
-405 LAAINLKEVS
+405 LRLSALNLKEVRIKGWGKNEENEENMDDQIPNS
-415 IMAVGDGDDRKADE
+415 AFYFIQTVGGSNSLNR
-429 IPHDALSSKMTLT
+429 I
-442 NLVLPDKL
+442 VLPDTL
-450 KAIRNSAFRDCQ
+450 KSIGSNAFYGCKY
-462 NLTGSL
+462 LSGSL
-468 LIPEGVTEIDAKA
+468 IIPEGVTEIKRGA
-481 FWGCRNYNGTLSLP
+481 FNGCIGLNGILSLP
-495 STLKKIGDII
+495 STLKKLGNRGEDDMGDE
-505 GYTNYWDGPFYGCRF
+505 GTDYYGGVFQNCRN
-520 ACELVLPDN
+520 LTGNLILPDN
-529 LEIIGVG
+529 LELIRGYCFSG
-536 AFGNNTG
+536 CSG
-543 LHGNVQLP
+543 LYGELRLP
-551 SKLKY
+551 AKLKRM
-556 LGEGAFTGDPNLTG
+556 GNCAFSSCSGFTGSL
-570 SITIPQGVTNIPE
+570 SIPQGITALPSEAFHNCGFNGTLTLHNGITNIANDAFA
-583 NCFQNSGFDGN
+583 NCHF
-594 LTMHDGV
+594 
-601 TTIGANAFS
+601 
-610 GCHLKGELKLP
+610 KGELHLP
-621 KNLTTI
+621 KSLKVI
-627 SESAFY
+627 SENAF
-633 SCDFSGEL
+633 CNNDFSGTL
-641 KIPTSIR
+641 TLPSTLTH
-648 AIGDKAFAYN
+648 IGSNAFAYN
-658 WRLMGVV
+658 WRLMGILDIPQEV
-665 EFPEGLQSIGA
+665 ESIGEN
-676 GAFAKCSS
+676 AFSNCKML
-684 IEGLI
+684 EGII
-689 FPESLESIRYEA
+689 FPESMETIRQ
-701 SYNEDGGAFQN
+701 GAFN
-712 CFGIS
+712 ECYGIN
-717 SIVCKGDMPA
+717 SIICKGTMPA
-727 YVQNGAFNGVAKD
+727 HIESGAFNGVAKD

-749 AIQQYQAASGWCD
+749 AISQYQAAPGWCD

-767 AHHELVCRPA
+767 AHHELVCRPS

-783 TEHKQTLTINA
+783 TEHKQKLVINA

-824 KGMAKNAE
+824 KGMAKNADS
-832 NRDGKVVFRL
+832 RDGKVVFRL
-842 KDKDYTHTCE
+842 KDKDYTHECS

-893 ASGEYLKDIKQ
+893 ASGKYLNDIKQ

-941 IRYNRFNTTYTGGVG
+941 IRYNRFNTTFTGGVG

-962 EVFDYSLGAPTVTKN
+962 EVFDYALGAPTVNKG
-977 NLDQTLI
+977 NLNQTLI
-984 IIVPNSTDYGGI
+984 IMVPNSTDYGGI
-996 CQMWDSGAAIAFCP
+996 CQMWEDGSAIAFCP

-1041 YHNAFIDF
+1041 YHNAFIDA
-1049 CDCTCCGHVM
+1049 CGCSCCGHVF
-1059 EFNWAKSL
+1059 EFNAAKSL
-1067 GWYDNLEIT
+1067 GWFDNLELT

-1137 IKRYAGETYSF
+1137 IKAYAGETYSF
-1148 EDFVKNDKRDAGVV
+1148 EDFVKNDKRDAGIV
-1162 ESRAFGTNGD
+1162 ESRAFGGNGD
-1172 QRTAHTYQHAPIF
+1172 QRTSGTYQHAPVF

-1191 QMAKVRR
+1191 KMAKVRK

>member
-1 MCIECASNEHRMS
+1 
-14 IECASNEL
+14 
-22 FLNIHQIYEV
+22 
-32 IMRKLRYT
+32 
-40 LLYMLAVGMMVLTG
+40 MLAVEMMVLTG

-59 FSGNNDQHDSNRIQL
+59 FNGNNDQHDSNRIQL

-89 GFCDGDVMG
+89 GFCNGDVMG

-194 VGDVAPTTNVIR
+194 VSDVAPTTSVIR

-228 GEWAGT
+228 GEWANL

-243 ARKASINLADGTV
+243 ARKASINLSTGEIKT
-256 KVAGSVENTATIPSR
+256 AGAVESTMTIPSR
-271 VGDEWRTIVIPQTVA
+271 VNDEWRTIVVPQTVA

-307 DLTYV
+307 ALTYV
-312 SGKMMNFG
+312 AGKMMNFG
-320 IKVDKQAGTG
+320 IKVDKQAGSG
-330 AYKLTLISESIT
+330 AYKLTLVSESIT

-352 ATAKEYVVINSIPGG
+352 ATAKEYIVINSTPGG
-367 LKNALAAANKDYKK
+367 LKNAITAANKDYTKI
-381 VKNLKITGEI
+381 KNLKITGEI
-391 NAKDFEFMKDSMEN
+391 NAQDFYFMRDSMEN
-405 LAAINLKEVS
+405 LAALNLKEV
-415 IMAVGDGDDRKADE
+415 IIKGGEQRLTGGAQGVYPHNDYE
-429 IPHDALSSKMTLT
+429 IPYEALRGKKSL
-442 NLVLPDKL
+442 NLLVLPDKL
-450 KAIRNSAFRDCQ
+450 TKIGIAAFADDQ
-462 NLTGSL
+462 NITGSL
-468 LIPEGVTEIDAKA
+468 IIPEGVTEIEVGA
-481 FWGCRNYNGTLSLP
+481 FYDCRSMNGELSLP
-495 STLKKIGDII
+495 STLKYIGRGIEK
-505 GYTNYWDGPFYGCRF
+505 WWYGGVFTYCGF
-520 ACELVLPDN
+520 NSKLVLPNN
-529 LEIIGVG
+529 LECIAGSNTFANCEGLYGELRLPEKLTEISDG
-536 AFGNNTG
+536 AFA
-543 LHGNVQLP
+543 
-551 SKLKY
+551 Y
-556 LGEGAFTGDPNLTG
+556 CRNLTG
-570 SITIPQGVTNIPE
+570 SLTIPQGVHKIP
-583 NCFQNSGFDGN
+583 NMAFACCNN
-594 LTMHDGV
+594 LNGTLTLHDGISS
-601 TTIGANAFS
+601 IGESAFS
-610 GCHLKGELKLP
+610 ETALKGELKLP
-621 KNLTTI
+621 KNLTVI
-627 SESAFY
+627 SQNAFNQ
-633 SCDFSGEL
+633 CDFSGEL
-641 KIPTSIR
+641 VLPKSIR
-648 AIGDKAFAYN
+648 SIGNTAFRDN
-658 WRLMGVV
+658 WRLMGTLD
-665 EFPEGLQSIGA
+665 FPEGMQSIGEE
-676 GAFAKCSS
+676 AFINCRML
-684 IEGLI
+684 EGLI
-689 FPESLESIRYEA
+689 FPESLESIR
-701 SYNEDGGAFQN
+701 NNAFN
-712 CFGIS
+712 GCYGIN
-717 SIVCKGDMPA
+717 SIVSKSELPA
-727 YVQNGAFNGVAKD
+727 HLYNSVFDGVAKD
-740 NFTLEVPES
+740 NFTLEVPEP
-749 AIQQYQAASGWCD
+749 AIQQYQSAPGWCD

-767 AHHELVCRPA
+767 AHHELVCRPS

-783 TEHKQTLTINA
+783 TEHKQKLVINA

-824 KGMAKNAE
+824 KGMAKNADS
-832 NRDGKVVFRL
+832 RDGKVVFRL
-842 KDKDYTHTCE
+842 KDKDYTHECS

-878 INIVLLGDGFNAKDI
+878 INIVLLGDGFSAKDI
-893 ASGEYLKDIKQ
+893 ASGEYLDDIKQ

-977 NLDQTLI
+977 NLNQTLI

-1067 GWYDNLEIT
+1067 GWYDNLELT

-1172 QRTAHTYQHAPIF
+1172 QRTAHTYQHAPVF

-1191 QMAKVRR
+1191 KMAKVRR

>member
-1 MCIECASNEHRMS
+1 MKRVKH
-14 IECASNEL
+14 
-22 FLNIHQIYEV
+22 
-32 IMRKLRYT
+32 T
-40 LLYMLAVGMMVLTG
+40 LLYLLAAGAMLLTG
-54 CSDDL
+54 CSDD
-59 FSGNNDQHDSNRIQL
+59 FFGDKTEQHDSNRIQL

-89 GFCDGDVMG
+89 GFCNGDVMG
-98 VYIVDYDGNTPG
+98 VYIVDYEGNKPG
-110 TLKASGNRGDNVR
+110 TLKVNGNRGDNVR

-132 WDSAYDLF
+132 WNSAYDLF

-150 YGYYPYGNPESID
+150 YGYYPFANPESIE

-173 SKASAEG
+173 SKATENG

-194 VGDVAPTTNVIR
+194 VSDVAPTTSVIR

-228 GEWAGT
+228 GEWANL

-243 ARKASINLADGTV
+243 ARKASINLSTGEIKT
-256 KVAGSVENTATIPSR
+256 AGAVENTMTIPSR
-271 VGDEWRTIVIPQTVA
+271 TNDEWRTIVVPQTVA

-307 DLTYV
+307 ALTYV
-312 SGKMMNFG
+312 AGKMMNFG
-320 IKVDKQAGTG
+320 IKVDKQTGSG
-330 AYKLTLISESIT
+330 AYKLTLVSESIT

-352 ATAKEYVVINSIPGG
+352 AAAKEYIVINSTPGG
-367 LKNALAAANKDYKK
+367 LKKAITAANKDYTKI
-381 VKNLKITGEI
+381 KNLKITGEI
-391 NAKDFEFMKDSMEN
+391 NAQDFYFMRDSMEY
-405 LAAINLKEVS
+405 LAALNLKEV
-415 IMAVGDGDDRKADE
+415 IIKGGTQKLTGGYVGDYPYNDYE
-429 IPHDALSSKMTLT
+429 MPYEALRGMKTL
-442 NLVLPDKL
+442 NLIVLPDKL
-450 KAIRNSAFRDCQ
+450 TKIGIAAFADDQ

-468 LIPEGVTEIDAKA
+468 IIPEGVTEIEVGA
-481 FWGCRNYNGTLSLP
+481 FANCHAMNGSISFP
-495 STLKKIGDII
+495 STLKYIGRKEDR
-505 GYTNYWDGPFYGCRF
+505 WWYGGTF
-520 ACELVLPDN
+520 ARCGFNSKLILPSN
-529 LEIIGVG
+529 LECLKGN
-536 AFGNNTG
+536 AFEECEG
-543 LHGNVQLP
+543 LYGELRLP
-551 SKLKY
+551 EKLSE
-556 LGEGAFTGDPNLTG
+556 LGENAFRGCKNFSGNL
-570 SITIPQGVTNIPE
+570 IIPQ
-583 NCFQNSGFDGN
+583 N
-594 LTMHDGV
+594 LQKVPNNAFEYCGGMNGTLTLHDGV
-601 TTIGANAFS
+601 TAIGEYAFR
-610 GCHLKGELKLP
+610 GTHFRGEIKLP
-621 KNLTTI
+621 KNLVVLQNY
-627 SESAFY
+627 AFAG
-633 SCDFSGEL
+633 CDFSGEL
-641 KIPTSIR
+641 KLPSSLKSIGR
-648 AIGDKAFAYN
+648 KVFGDTDGDGSC
-658 WRLMGVV
+658 WRLMGIV
-665 EFPEGLQSIGA
+665 EFPEGMQSIGEQ
-676 GAFAKCSS
+676 AFYNCRS
-684 IEGLI
+684 IEGLV
-689 FPESLESIRYEA
+689 FPESIETIQNS
-701 SYNEDGGAFQN
+701 AFEG
-712 CFGIS
+712 CYGIN
-717 SIVCKGDMPA
+717 SIVCKSDMPA
-727 YVQNGAFNGVAKD
+727 NVLNNAFNGVAKD

-749 AIQQYQAASGWCD
+749 AISQYQAASGWKD

-767 AHHELVCRPA
+767 AHHELVCRPS

-783 TEHKQTLTINA
+783 TEHKQKLVINA

-824 KGMAKNAE
+824 KGMAKNADS
-832 NRDGKVVFRL
+832 RDGKVVFRL
-842 KDKDYTHTCE
+842 KDKDYTHECS

-857 YEYGEDEWITL
+857 YKYGEDEWITL

-893 ASGEYLKDIKQ
+893 ASGKYLKDIKQ

-931 TESGVGTVNT
+931 TESGIGTVNT
-941 IRYNRFNTTYTGGVG
+941 IRYNRFNTTFTGGVG

-962 EVFDYSLGAPTVTKN
+962 EVFDYALGAPTVNKG
-977 NLDQTLI
+977 NLNQTLI
-984 IIVPNSTDYGGI
+984 IMVPNSTDYGGI
-996 CQMWDSGAAIAFCP
+996 CQMWEDGSAIAFCP

-1049 CDCTCCGHVM
+1049 CGCSCCGHVL
-1059 EFNWAKSL
+1059 EFNAAKSL
-1067 GWYDNLEIT
+1067 GWYDNLELT

-1137 IKRYAGETYSF
+1137 IKAYAGETYSF
-1148 EDFVKNDKRDAGVV
+1148 EDFVKNDKRDAGIV
-1162 ESRAFGTNGD
+1162 ESRAFGGNGD
-1172 QRTAHTYQHAPIF
+1172 QRTSGTYQHAPVF

-1191 QMAKVRR
+1191 KMAKVRK

>member
-1 MCIECASNEHRMS
+1 MKRVKH
-14 IECASNEL
+14 
-22 FLNIHQIYEV
+22 
-32 IMRKLRYT
+32 T
-40 LLYMLAVGMMVLTG
+40 LLYLLAAGAMLLTG
-54 CSDDL
+54 CSDD
-59 FSGNNDQHDSNRIQL
+59 FFGDKTEQHDSNRIQL

-89 GFCDGDVMG
+89 GFCNGDVMG
-98 VYIVDYDGNTPG
+98 VYIVDYEGNKPG
-110 TLKASGNRGDNVR
+110 TLKVNGNRGDNVR

-132 WDSAYDLF
+132 WNSAYDLF

-150 YGYYPYGNPESID
+150 YGYYPFANPESIE

-173 SKASAEG
+173 SKATENG

-194 VGDVAPTTNVIR
+194 VSDVTPTTSVIR

-228 GEWAGT
+228 GEWANL

-243 ARKASINLADGTV
+243 ARKASINLSTGDIKT
-256 KVAGSVENTATIPSR
+256 AGAVENTMTIPSR
-271 VGDEWRTIVIPQTVA
+271 TKDEWRTIVVPQTVA

-307 DLTYV
+307 AFTYV

-320 IKVDKQAGTG
+320 IKVDKQTGSG
-330 AYKLTLISESIT
+330 AYKLTLVSESIT

-352 ATAKEYVVINSIPGG
+352 ATAKEYIVINSTPGG
-367 LKNALAAANKDYKK
+367 LKNAITAANKDYTQ
-381 VKNLKITGEI
+381 VRNLKITGQI
-391 NAKDFEFMKDSMEN
+391 NAKDFYFMRDSM
-405 LAAINLKEVS
+405 LRLSALNLKEVRIKGWGKNEENEENMDDQIPNS
-415 IMAVGDGDDRKADE
+415 AFYFIQTVGGSNSLNR
-429 IPHDALSSKMTLT
+429 I
-442 NLVLPDKL
+442 VLPDTL
-450 KAIRNSAFRDCQ
+450 KSIGSNAFYGCKY
-462 NLTGSL
+462 LSGSL
-468 LIPEGVTEIDAKA
+468 IIPEGVTEIKRGA
-481 FWGCRNYNGTLSLP
+481 FNGCIGLNGILSLP
-495 STLKKIGDII
+495 STLKKLGNRGEDDMGDE
-505 GYTNYWDGPFYGCRF
+505 GTDYYGGVFQNCRN
-520 ACELVLPDN
+520 LTGNLILPDN
-529 LEIIGVG
+529 LELIRGYCFSG
-536 AFGNNTG
+536 CSG
-543 LHGNVQLP
+543 LYGELRLP
-551 SKLKY
+551 AKLKRM
-556 LGEGAFTGDPNLTG
+556 GNCAFSSCSGFTGSL
-570 SITIPQGVTNIPE
+570 SIPQGITALPSEAFHNCGFNGTLTLHNGITNIANDAFA
-583 NCFQNSGFDGN
+583 NCHF
-594 LTMHDGV
+594 
-601 TTIGANAFS
+601 
-610 GCHLKGELKLP
+610 KGELHLP
-621 KNLTTI
+621 KSLKVI
-627 SESAFY
+627 SENAF
-633 SCDFSGEL
+633 CNNDFSGTL
-641 KIPTSIR
+641 TLPSTLTH
-648 AIGDKAFAYN
+648 IGSNAFAYN
-658 WRLMGVV
+658 WRLMGILDIPQEV
-665 EFPEGLQSIGA
+665 ESIGEN
-676 GAFAKCSS
+676 AFSNCKML
-684 IEGLI
+684 EGII
-689 FPESLESIRYEA
+689 FPESMETIR
-701 SYNEDGGAFQN
+701 Q
-712 CFGIS
+712 
-717 SIVCKGDMPA
+717 
-727 YVQNGAFNGVAKD
+727 GAFNECYGINSIICKGTMPAHIESGAFDGVAKD

-749 AIQQYQAASGWCD
+749 AISQYQAAPGWCD

-767 AHHELVCRPA
+767 AHHELVCRPS

-783 TEHKQTLTINA
+783 TEHKQKLVINA

-824 KGMAKNAE
+824 KGMAKNADS
-832 NRDGKVVFRL
+832 RDGKVVFRL
-842 KDKDYTHTCE
+842 KDKDYTHECS

-893 ASGEYLKDIKQ
+893 ASGKYLNDIKQ

-941 IRYNRFNTTYTGGVG
+941 IRYNRFNTTFTGGVG

-962 EVFDYSLGAPTVTKN
+962 EVFNYALGAPTVNKS
-977 NLDQTLI
+977 NLNQTLI
-984 IIVPNSTDYGGI
+984 IMVPNSTDYGGI
-996 CQMWDSGAAIAFCP
+996 CQMWEDGSAIAFCP

-1049 CDCTCCGHVM
+1049 CDCTCCGHVF
-1059 EFNWAKSL
+1059 EFNAAKSL
-1067 GWYDNLEIT
+1067 GWFDNLELT

-1086 LIFDDRYSDIV
+1086 LIFDNRYSDIV

-1137 IKRYAGETYSF
+1137 IKAYAGETYSF
-1148 EDFVKNDKRDAGVV
+1148 EDFVKNDKRDAGIV
-1162 ESRAFGTNGD
+1162 ESRAFGGNGD
-1172 QRTAHTYQHAPIF
+1172 QRTSGTYQHAPVF

-1191 QMAKVRR
+1191 KMAKVRK

>member
-1 MCIECASNEHRMS
+1 MKRVKH
-14 IECASNEL
+14 
-22 FLNIHQIYEV
+22 
-32 IMRKLRYT
+32 T
-40 LLYMLAVGMMVLTG
+40 LLYLLAVGAMLLTG
-54 CSDDL
+54 CSDD
-59 FSGNNDQHDSNRIQL
+59 FFGDKTEQHDSNRIQL

-89 GFCDGDVMG
+89 GFCNGDVMG
-98 VYIVDYDGNTPG
+98 VYIVDYEGNKPG
-110 TLKASGNRGDNVR
+110 TLKVNGNRGDNVR

-132 WDSAYDLF
+132 WNSAYDLF

-150 YGYYPYGNPESID
+150 YGYYPFANPESIE

-173 SKASAEG
+173 SKATENG

-194 VGDVAPTTNVIR
+194 VSDVAPTTSVIR

-216 RVTLIQGSGFAE
+216 RVTLIKGSGFAE
-228 GEWAGT
+228 GEWANL

-243 ARKASINLADGTV
+243 ARKASINLSTGEIKT
-256 KVAGSVENTATIPSR
+256 AGAAESTMTIPSR
-271 VGDEWRTIVIPQTVA
+271 TNDEWRTIVVPQTVA

-307 DLTYV
+307 AFTYV

-320 IKVDKQAGTG
+320 IKVDKQTGSG
-330 AYKLTLISESIT
+330 AYKLTLVSESIT

-352 ATAKEYVVINSIPGG
+352 ATAKEYIVINSTPGG
-367 LKNALAAANKDYKK
+367 LKNAITAANKDYTQ
-381 VKNLKITGEI
+381 VRNLKITGQI
-391 NAKDFEFMKDSMEN
+391 NAKDFYFMRDSM
-405 LAAINLKEVS
+405 LRLSALNLKEVRIKGWGKNEENEENMDDQIPNS
-415 IMAVGDGDDRKADE
+415 AFYFIQTVGGSNSLNR
-429 IPHDALSSKMTLT
+429 I
-442 NLVLPDKL
+442 VLPDTL
-450 KAIRNSAFRDCQ
+450 KSIGSNAFYGCKY
-462 NLTGSL
+462 LSGSL
-468 LIPEGVTEIDAKA
+468 IIPEGVTEIKRGA
-481 FWGCRNYNGTLSLP
+481 FNGCIGLNGILSLP
-495 STLKKIGDII
+495 STLKKLGNRGEDDMGDE
-505 GYTNYWDGPFYGCRF
+505 GTDYYGGVFQNCRN
-520 ACELVLPDN
+520 LTGNLILPDN
-529 LEIIGVG
+529 LELIRGYCFSG
-536 AFGNNTG
+536 CSG
-543 LHGNVQLP
+543 LYGELRLP
-551 SKLKY
+551 AKLKRM
-556 LGEGAFTGDPNLTG
+556 GNCAFSSCSGFTGSL
-570 SITIPQGVTNIPE
+570 SIPQGITALPSEAFHNCGFNGTLTLHNGITNIANDAFA
-583 NCFQNSGFDGN
+583 NCHF
-594 LTMHDGV
+594 
-601 TTIGANAFS
+601 
-610 GCHLKGELKLP
+610 KGELHLP
-621 KNLTTI
+621 KSLKVI
-627 SESAFY
+627 SENAF
-633 SCDFSGEL
+633 CNNDFSGTL
-641 KIPTSIR
+641 TLPSTLTH
-648 AIGDKAFAYN
+648 IGSNAFAYN
-658 WRLMGVV
+658 WRLMGILDIPQEV
-665 EFPEGLQSIGA
+665 ESIGEN
-676 GAFAKCSS
+676 AFSNCKML
-684 IEGLI
+684 EGII
-689 FPESLESIRYEA
+689 FPESMETIR
-701 SYNEDGGAFQN
+701 Q
-712 CFGIS
+712 
-717 SIVCKGDMPA
+717 
-727 YVQNGAFNGVAKD
+727 GAFNECYGINSIICKGTMPAHIESGAFDGVAKD

-749 AIQQYQAASGWCD
+749 AISQYQAAPGWCD

-767 AHHELVCRPA
+767 AHHELVCRPS

-783 TEHKQTLTINA
+783 TEHKQKLVINA

-824 KGMAKNAE
+824 KGMAKNADS
-832 NRDGKVVFRL
+832 RDGKVVFRL
-842 KDKDYTHTCE
+842 KDKDYTHECS

-893 ASGEYLKDIKQ
+893 ASGKYLKDIKQ

-941 IRYNRFNTTYTGGVG
+941 IRYNRFNTTFTGGVG

-962 EVFDYSLGAPTVTKN
+962 EVFNYALGAPTVNKS
-977 NLDQTLI
+977 NLNQTLI
-984 IIVPNSTDYGGI
+984 IMVPNSTDYGGI
-996 CQMWDSGAAIAFCP
+996 CQMWEDGSAIAFCP

-1049 CDCTCCGHVM
+1049 CDCTCCGHVL
-1059 EFNWAKSL
+1059 EFNGAKSL
-1067 GWYDNLEIT
+1067 GWFDNLELT

-1137 IKRYAGETYSF
+1137 IKAYAGETYSF
-1148 EDFVKNDKRDAGVV
+1148 EDFVKNDKRDAGIV
-1162 ESRAFGTNGD
+1162 ESRAFGGNGD
-1172 QRTAHTYQHAPIF
+1172 QRTSGTYQHAPVF

-1191 QMAKVRR
+1191 KMAKVRK

>member
-1 MCIECASNEHRMS
+1 MKRVKH
-14 IECASNEL
+14 
-22 FLNIHQIYEV
+22 
-32 IMRKLRYT
+32 T
-40 LLYMLAVGMMVLTG
+40 LLYLLAAGAMLLTG
-54 CSDDL
+54 CSDD
-59 FSGNNDQHDSNRIQL
+59 FFGDKTEQHDSNRIQL

-89 GFCDGDVMG
+89 GFCNGDVMG
-98 VYIVDYDGNTPG
+98 VYIVDYEGNKPG
-110 TLKASGNRGDNVR
+110 TLKVNGNRGDNVR

-132 WDSAYDLF
+132 WSSAYDLF

-150 YGYYPYGNPESID
+150 YGYYPFANPESIE

-173 SKASAEG
+173 SKATENG

-194 VGDVAPTTNVIR
+194 VSDVAPTTSVIR

-228 GEWAGT
+228 GEWANL

-243 ARKASINLADGTV
+243 ARKASINLSTGDIKT
-256 KVAGSVENTATIPSR
+256 AGAVENTMTIPSR
-271 VGDEWRTIVIPQTVA
+271 TNDEWRTIVVPQTVA

-307 DLTYV
+307 ALTYV
-312 SGKMMNFG
+312 AGKMMNFG
-320 IKVDKQAGTG
+320 IKVDKQTGSG
-330 AYKLTLISESIT
+330 AYKLTLVSESIT

-352 ATAKEYVVINSIPGG
+352 ATAKEYIVINSTPGG
-367 LKNALAAANKDYKK
+367 LKNAITAANKDYTQ
-381 VKNLKITGEI
+381 VRNLKITGQI
-391 NAKDFEFMKDSMEN
+391 NAKDFYFMRDSM
-405 LAAINLKEVS
+405 LRLSALNLKEVRIKGWGKNEENEENMDDQIPNS
-415 IMAVGDGDDRKADE
+415 AFYFIQTVGGSNSLNR
-429 IPHDALSSKMTLT
+429 I
-442 NLVLPDKL
+442 VLPDTL
-450 KAIRNSAFRDCQ
+450 KSIGSNAFYGCKY
-462 NLTGSL
+462 LSGSL
-468 LIPEGVTEIDAKA
+468 IIPEGVTEIKRGA
-481 FWGCRNYNGTLSLP
+481 FNGCIGLNGILSLP
-495 STLKKIGDII
+495 STLKKLGNRGEDDMGDE
-505 GYTNYWDGPFYGCRF
+505 GTDYYGGVFQNCRN
-520 ACELVLPDN
+520 LTGNLILPDN
-529 LEIIGVG
+529 LELIRGYCFSG
-536 AFGNNTG
+536 CSG
-543 LHGNVQLP
+543 LYGELRLP
-551 SKLKY
+551 AKLKRM
-556 LGEGAFTGDPNLTG
+556 GNCAFSSCSGFTGSL
-570 SITIPQGVTNIPE
+570 SIPQGITALPSEAFHNCGFNGTLTLHNGITNIANDAFA
-583 NCFQNSGFDGN
+583 NCHF
-594 LTMHDGV
+594 
-601 TTIGANAFS
+601 
-610 GCHLKGELKLP
+610 KGELHLP
-621 KNLTTI
+621 KSLKVI
-627 SESAFY
+627 SENAF
-633 SCDFSGEL
+633 CNNDFSGTL
-641 KIPTSIR
+641 TLPSTLTH
-648 AIGDKAFAYN
+648 IGSNAFAYN
-658 WRLMGVV
+658 WRLMGILDIPQEV
-665 EFPEGLQSIGA
+665 ESIGEN
-676 GAFAKCSS
+676 AFSNCKML
-684 IEGLI
+684 EGII
-689 FPESLESIRYEA
+689 FPESMETIR
-701 SYNEDGGAFQN
+701 Q
-712 CFGIS
+712 
-717 SIVCKGDMPA
+717 
-727 YVQNGAFNGVAKD
+727 GAFNECYGINSIICKGTMPAHIESGAFDGVAKD

-749 AIQQYQAASGWCD
+749 AISQYQAAPGWKD

-767 AHHELVCRPA
+767 AHHELVCRPS

-783 TEHKQTLTINA
+783 TEHKQKLVINA

-803 PDWCEVSPASG
+803 PNWCEVSPASG

-824 KGMAKNAE
+824 KGMAKNADS
-832 NRDGKVVFRL
+832 RDGKVVFRL
-842 KDKDYTHTCE
+842 KDKDYTHECS

-893 ASGEYLKDIKQ
+893 ASGKYLNDIKQ

-941 IRYNRFNTTYTGGVG
+941 IRYNRFNTTFTGGVG

-962 EVFDYSLGAPTVTKN
+962 EVFDYALGAPTVNKS
-977 NLDQTLI
+977 NLNQTLI
-984 IIVPNSTDYGGI
+984 IMVPNSTDYGGI
-996 CQMWDSGAAIAFCP
+996 CQMWEDGSAIAFCP

-1049 CDCTCCGHVM
+1049 CGCSCCGHVL
-1059 EFNWAKSL
+1059 EFNAAKSL
-1067 GWYDNLEIT
+1067 GWYDNLELT

-1137 IKRYAGETYSF
+1137 IKAYAGETYSF
-1148 EDFVKNDKRDAGVV
+1148 EDFVKNDKRDAGIV
-1162 ESRAFGTNGD
+1162 ESRAFGGNGD
-1172 QRTAHTYQHAPIF
+1172 QRTSGTYQHAPVF

-1191 QMAKVRR
+1191 KMAKVRK

>member
-1 MCIECASNEHRMS
+1 MKRVKHS
-14 IECASNEL
+14 
-22 FLNIHQIYEV
+22 
-32 IMRKLRYT
+32 
-40 LLYMLAVGMMVLTG
+40 LLYLLAAGAMLLTG
-54 CSDDL
+54 CSDD
-59 FSGNNDQHDSNRIQL
+59 FFGDKTEQHDSNRIQL

-89 GFCDGDVMG
+89 GFCNGDVMG
-98 VYIVDYDGNTPG
+98 VYIVDYEGNKPG
-110 TLKASGNRGDNVR
+110 TLKVNGNRGDNVR

-132 WDSAYDLF
+132 WNSAYDLF

-150 YGYYPYGNPESID
+150 YGYYPFANPESIE

-173 SKASAEG
+173 SKATENG

-194 VGDVAPTTNVIR
+194 VSDVAPTTSVIR

-228 GEWAGT
+228 GEWANL

-243 ARKASINLADGTV
+243 ARKASINLSTGEIKT
-256 KVAGSVENTATIPSR
+256 AGAVENTMTIPSR
-271 VGDEWRTIVIPQTVA
+271 TNDEWRTIVVPQTVA
-286 AGTTLFSITIGGV
+286 AGTTLFSITIGGI

-307 DLTYV
+307 ALTYV

-320 IKVDKQAGTG
+320 IKVDKQTGSG

-352 ATAKEYVVINSIPGG
+352 AAAKEYIVINSTPGG
-367 LKNALAAANKDYKK
+367 LKNAITAANKDYTKI
-381 VKNLKITGEI
+381 KNLKITGEI
-391 NAKDFEFMKDSMEN
+391 NAQDFYFMRDSMEY
-405 LAAINLKEVS
+405 LAALNLKEV
-415 IMAVGDGDDRKADE
+415 IIRGGQQ
-429 IPHDALSSKMTLT
+429 TLT
-442 NLVLPDKL
+442 GGSPGDYPYNDYEMPYEALYGKKSLNLIVLPDKL
-450 KAIRNSAFRDCQ
+450 TKIGIAAFGECQ

-468 LIPEGVTEIDAKA
+468 IIPEGVTEIEVGA
-481 FWGCRNYNGTLSLP
+481 FFNCRAMTGSISFP
-495 STLKKIGDII
+495 STLKYIGRKD
-505 GYTNYWDGPFYGCRF
+505 NRWWYGGTFSQCGF
-520 ACELVLPDN
+520 NSELILPSN
-529 LEIIGVG
+529 LECIKGD
-536 AFGNNTG
+536 AFQGCEG
-543 LHGNVQLP
+543 LYGELRLP
-551 SKLKY
+551 EKLSV
-556 LGEGAFTGDPNLTG
+556 LGDYAFRGCKNLSG
-570 SITIPQGVTNIPE
+570 SLSIPQSLQKIPNNAFE
-583 NCFQNSGFDGN
+583 YCGGMNGT
-594 LTMHDGV
+594 LTLHDGI
-601 TTIGANAFS
+601 TAIGEYAFR
-610 GCHLKGELKLP
+610 GTHFRGEIDLP
-621 KNLTTI
+621 KNLVVLQNY
-627 SESAFY
+627 AFAG
-633 SCDFSGEL
+633 CDFSGEL
-641 KIPTSIR
+641 KLPSSLKSIGR
-648 AIGDKAFAYN
+648 KVFGDTDGDGSC
-658 WRLMGVV
+658 WRLMGIV
-665 EFPEGLQSIGA
+665 EFPEGMQSIGEQ
-676 GAFAKCSS
+676 AFCNCRS
-684 IEGLI
+684 IEGLV
-689 FPESLESIRYEA
+689 FPESMETIQTS
-701 SYNEDGGAFQN
+701 AFEG
-712 CFGIS
+712 CYGIN
-717 SIVCKGDMPA
+717 SIVCKSDMPA
-727 YVQNGAFNGVAKD
+727 NVLNNAFNGVAKD

-749 AIQQYQAASGWCD
+749 AITQYQAASGWKD

-767 AHHELVCRPA
+767 AHHELVCRPS

-783 TEHKQTLTINA
+783 TEHKQKLVINA

-824 KGMAKNAE
+824 KGMAKNADS
-832 NRDGKVVFRL
+832 RDGKVVFRL
-842 KDKDYTHTCE
+842 KDKDYTHECS

-878 INIVLLGDGFNAKDI
+878 INIVLLGDGFSAKDI
-893 ASGEYLKDIKQ
+893 ASGKYLKDIKQ

-941 IRYNRFNTTYTGGVG
+941 IRYNRFNTTFTGGVG

-962 EVFDYSLGAPTVTKN
+962 EVFDYALGAPTVN
-977 NLDQTLI
+977 RGNLNQTLI
-984 IIVPNSTDYGGI
+984 IMVPNSTDYGGI
-996 CQMWDSGAAIAFCP
+996 CQMWEDGSAIAFCP
-1010 QSTYGYPLDTR
+1010 QSTYDYPLDTR

-1049 CDCTCCGHVM
+1049 CDCTCCGHVL
-1059 EFNWAKSL
+1059 EFNGAKSL
-1067 GWYDNLEIT
+1067 GWYDNLELT

-1137 IKRYAGETYSF
+1137 IKAYAGETYSF
-1148 EDFVKNDKRDAGVV
+1148 EDFVKNDKRDAGIV
-1162 ESRAFGTNGD
+1162 ESRAFGGDGD
-1172 QRTAHTYQHAPIF
+1172 QRTSGTYQHAPIF

-1191 QMAKVRR
+1191 KMAKVRK

>member
-1 MCIECASNEHRMS
+1 MIKIKH
-14 IECASNEL
+14 
-22 FLNIHQIYEV
+22 
-32 IMRKLRYT
+32 T
-40 LLYMLAVGMMVLTG
+40 LLYMVAVVAYVLTG

-59 FSGNNDQHDSNRIQL
+59 FNGDYSQHDSNRIQL

-89 GFCDGDVMG
+89 GFCNGDVMG
-98 VYIVDYDGNTPG
+98 VYIVDYEGNNPG
-110 TLKASGNRGDNVR
+110 TLKVSGNRGDNVR

-132 WDSAYDLF
+132 WNSAYDLF

-150 YGYYPYGNPESID
+150 YGYYPYANPESIE

-173 SKASAEG
+173 STATEDG

-194 VGDVAPTTNVIR
+194 VSDVAPTTSIIR
-206 LPMAHRMSNA
+206 LPLAHRMSNA
-216 RVTLIQGSGFAE
+216 RVTLIQGSGFAD
-228 GEWAGT
+228 GEWAKT
-234 EKIVLTANV
+234 KKIVLTANV
-243 ARKASINLADGTV
+243 ARKASINLSTGEIKT
-256 KVAGSVENTATIPSR
+256 AGSVENNMTIPSR
-271 VGDEWRTIVIPQTVA
+271 TNDEWRTIVVPQTVK

-307 DLTYV
+307 ALTYV
-312 SGKMMNFG
+312 AGKMMNFG
-320 IKVDKQAGTG
+320 IKVDKQSGSG
-330 AYKLTLISESIT
+330 AYKLTLVSESIT

-352 ATAKEYVVINSIPGG
+352 ATAKEYIVINSTPGG
-367 LKNALAAANKDYKK
+367 LKNAITAANKDYTKI
-381 VKNLKITGEI
+381 KNLKITGEI
-391 NAKDFEFMKDSMEN
+391 NAQDFYFMRDSMEY
-405 LAAINLKEVS
+405 LAALNLKEV
-415 IMAVGDGDDRKADE
+415 IIRGGQQ
-429 IPHDALSSKMTLT
+429 TLT
-442 NLVLPDKL
+442 GGSPGDYPYNDYEMPYEALYGKKSLNLIVLPDKL
-450 KAIRNSAFRDCQ
+450 TKIGIAAFGECQ

-468 LIPEGVTEIDAKA
+468 IIPEGVTEIEVGA
-481 FWGCRNYNGTLSLP
+481 FFNCRAMTGSISFP
-495 STLKKIGDII
+495 STLKYIGRKD
-505 GYTNYWDGPFYGCRF
+505 NRWWYGGTFSQCGF
-520 ACELVLPDN
+520 NSELILPSN
-529 LEIIGVG
+529 LECIKGD
-536 AFGNNTG
+536 AFQGCEG
-543 LHGNVQLP
+543 LYGELRLP
-551 SKLKY
+551 EKLSV
-556 LGEGAFTGDPNLTG
+556 LGDYAFRGCKNLSG
-570 SITIPQGVTNIPE
+570 SLSIPQSLQKIPNNAFE
-583 NCFQNSGFDGN
+583 YCGGMNGT
-594 LTMHDGV
+594 LTLHDGI
-601 TTIGANAFS
+601 TAIGEYAFR
-610 GCHLKGELKLP
+610 GTHFRGEIDLP
-621 KNLTTI
+621 KNLVVLQNY
-627 SESAFY
+627 AFAG
-633 SCDFSGEL
+633 CDFSGEL
-641 KIPTSIR
+641 KLPSSLKSIGR
-648 AIGDKAFAYN
+648 KVFGDTDGDGSC
-658 WRLMGVV
+658 WRLMGIV
-665 EFPEGLQSIGA
+665 EFPEGMQSIGEQ
-676 GAFAKCSS
+676 AFCNCRS
-684 IEGLI
+684 IEGLV
-689 FPESLESIRYEA
+689 FPESMETIQTS
-701 SYNEDGGAFQN
+701 AFEG
-712 CFGIS
+712 CYGIN
-717 SIVCKGDMPA
+717 SIVCKSDMPA
-727 YVQNGAFNGVAKD
+727 NVLNNAFDGVAKD

-749 AIQQYQAASGWCD
+749 AISQYQAAPGWCD

-767 AHHELVCRPA
+767 AHHELVCRPS

-783 TEHKQTLTINA
+783 TEHKQKLVINA

-824 KGMAKNAE
+824 KGMAKNADS
-832 NRDGKVVFRL
+832 RDGKVVFRL
-842 KDKDYTHTCE
+842 KDKDYTHECS

-878 INIVLLGDGFNAKDI
+878 INIVLLGDGFSAKDI
-893 ASGEYLKDIKQ
+893 ASGKYLKDIKQ

-941 IRYNRFNTTYTGGVG
+941 IRYNRFNTTFTGGVG

-962 EVFDYSLGAPTVTKN
+962 EVFDYALGAPTVNKG
-977 NLDQTLI
+977 NLNQTLI

-996 CQMWDSGAAIAFCP
+996 CQMWEDGSAIAFCP
-1010 QSTYGYPLDTR
+1010 QSTYDYPLDTR

-1049 CDCTCCGHVM
+1049 CDCTCCGHVL
-1059 EFNWAKSL
+1059 EFNGAKSL
-1067 GWYDNLEIT
+1067 GWYDNLELT

-1137 IKRYAGETYSF
+1137 IKAYAGETYSF
-1148 EDFVKNDKRDAGVV
+1148 EDFVKNDKRDAGIV
-1162 ESRAFGTNGD
+1162 ESRAFGGDGD
-1172 QRTAHTYQHAPIF
+1172 QRTSGTYQHAPIF

-1191 QMAKVRR
+1191 KMAKVRK

>member
-1 MCIECASNEHRMS
+1 MKRVKH
-14 IECASNEL
+14 
-22 FLNIHQIYEV
+22 
-32 IMRKLRYT
+32 T
-40 LLYMLAVGMMVLTG
+40 LLYLLAAGAMLLTG
-54 CSDDL
+54 CSDD
-59 FSGNNDQHDSNRIQL
+59 FFGDKTEQHDSNRIQL

-89 GFCDGDVMG
+89 GFCNGDVMG
-98 VYIVDYDGNTPG
+98 VYIVDYEGNKPG
-110 TLKASGNRGDNVR
+110 TLKVNGNRGDNVR

-132 WDSAYDLF
+132 WNSAYDLF

-150 YGYYPYGNPESID
+150 YGYYPFANPESIE

-173 SKASAEG
+173 SKATENG

-194 VGDVAPTTNVIR
+194 VSDVAPTTSVIR

-216 RVTLIQGSGFAE
+216 RVTLIKGSGFAE
-228 GEWAGT
+228 GEWANL

-243 ARKASINLADGTV
+243 ARKASINLSTGEIKT
-256 KVAGSVENTATIPSR
+256 AGAAESTMTIPSR
-271 VGDEWRTIVIPQTVA
+271 TNDEWRTIVVPQTVA

-307 DLTYV
+307 AFTYV

-320 IKVDKQAGTG
+320 IKVDKQTGSG
-330 AYKLTLISESIT
+330 AYKLTLVSESIT

-352 ATAKEYVVINSIPGG
+352 ATAKEYIVINSTPGG
-367 LKNALAAANKDYKK
+367 LKKAITAANKDYTQ
-381 VKNLKITGEI
+381 VRNLKITGQI
-391 NAKDFEFMKDSMEN
+391 NAKDFYFIRDSM
-405 LAAINLKEVS
+405 LRLSALNLKEVR
-415 IMAVGDGDDRKADE
+415 IKGWGKNEENEENMDDQ
-429 IPHDALSSKMTLT
+429 IPNSAFYFIQTMGGSNSL
-442 NLVLPDKL
+442 NRIVLPDTL
-450 KAIRNSAFRDCQ
+450 KSIGSNAFYGCKY
-462 NLTGSL
+462 LSGSL
-468 LIPEGVTEIDAKA
+468 IIPEGVTEIKRGA
-481 FWGCRNYNGTLSLP
+481 FNGCIGLNGILSLP
-495 STLKKIGDII
+495 STLKKLGNRGEDDMGDE
-505 GYTNYWDGPFYGCRF
+505 GTDYYGGVFQNCRN
-520 ACELVLPDN
+520 LTGNLILPDN
-529 LEIIGVG
+529 LELIRGYCFSG
-536 AFGNNTG
+536 CSG
-543 LHGNVQLP
+543 LYGELRLP
-551 SKLKY
+551 AKLKRM
-556 LGEGAFTGDPNLTG
+556 GNCAFSSCSGFTGSL
-570 SITIPQGVTNIPE
+570 SIPQGITALPSEAFHNCGFNGTLTLHNGITNIANDAFA
-583 NCFQNSGFDGN
+583 NCHF
-594 LTMHDGV
+594 
-601 TTIGANAFS
+601 
-610 GCHLKGELKLP
+610 KGELHLP
-621 KNLTTI
+621 KSLKVI
-627 SESAFY
+627 SENAF
-633 SCDFSGEL
+633 CNNDFSGTL
-641 KIPTSIR
+641 TLPSTLTH
-648 AIGDKAFAYN
+648 IGSNAFAYN
-658 WRLMGVV
+658 WRLMGILDIPQEV
-665 EFPEGLQSIGA
+665 ESIGEN
-676 GAFAKCSS
+676 AFSNCKML
-684 IEGLI
+684 EGII
-689 FPESLESIRYEA
+689 FPESMETIR
-701 SYNEDGGAFQN
+701 Q
-712 CFGIS
+712 
-717 SIVCKGDMPA
+717 
-727 YVQNGAFNGVAKD
+727 GAFNECYGINSIICKGTMPAHIESGAFDGVAKD

-749 AIQQYQAASGWCD
+749 AISQYQAAPGWCD

-767 AHHELVCRPA
+767 AHHELVCRPS

-783 TEHKQTLTINA
+783 TEHKQKLVINA

-803 PDWCEVSPASG
+803 PDWCEVSPANG

-824 KGMAKNAE
+824 KGMAKNAAS
-832 NRDGKVVFRL
+832 RDGKVVFRL
-842 KDKDYTHTCE
+842 KDKDYTHECS

-893 ASGEYLKDIKQ
+893 ASGKYLNDIKQ

-941 IRYNRFNTTYTGGVG
+941 IRYNRFNTTFTGGVG

-962 EVFDYSLGAPTVTKN
+962 EVFDYALGAPTVNKG
-977 NLDQTLI
+977 NLNQTLI
-984 IIVPNSTDYGGI
+984 IMVPNSTDYGGI
-996 CQMWDSGAAIAFCP
+996 CQMWEDGSAIAFCP

-1049 CDCTCCGHVM
+1049 CDCTCCGHVL
-1059 EFNWAKSL
+1059 EFNGAKSL
-1067 GWYDNLEIT
+1067 GWFDNLELT

-1097 DIYEGGYMHNR
+1097 DIYEGGYKHNR

-1137 IKRYAGETYSF
+1137 IKAYAGETYSF
-1148 EDFVKNDKRDAGVV
+1148 EDFVKNDKRDAGIV
-1162 ESRAFGTNGD
+1162 ESRAFGGNGD
-1172 QRTAHTYQHAPIF
+1172 QRTSGTYQHAPVF

-1191 QMAKVRR
+1191 KMAKVRK

>member
-1 MCIECASNEHRMS
+1 MKRVRH
-14 IECASNEL
+14 
-22 FLNIHQIYEV
+22 
-32 IMRKLRYT
+32 T
-40 LLYMLAVGMMVLTG
+40 LLYLLAAGAMLLTG
-54 CSDDL
+54 CSDD
-59 FSGNNDQHDSNRIQL
+59 FFGDKTEQHDSNRIQL

-89 GFCDGDVMG
+89 GFCNGDVMG
-98 VYIVDYDGNTPG
+98 VYIVDYEGNKPG
-110 TLKASGNRGDNVR
+110 TLKINGNRGDNVR

-132 WDSAYDLF
+132 WNSAYDLF

-150 YGYYPYGNPESID
+150 YGYYPFANPESIE

-173 SKASAEG
+173 SKATENG

-194 VGDVAPTTNVIR
+194 VSDVAPTTSVIR

-228 GEWAGT
+228 GEWANL

-243 ARKASINLADGTV
+243 ARKASINLSTGEIKT
-256 KVAGSVENTATIPSR
+256 AGAVENTMTIPSR
-271 VGDEWRTIVIPQTVA
+271 VNDEWRTIVVPQTVA

-307 DLTYV
+307 ALTYV

-320 IKVDKQAGTG
+320 IKVDKQTGSG
-330 AYKLTLISESIT
+330 AYKLTLVSESIT

-352 ATAKEYVVINSIPGG
+352 AMAKEYVVINSTAGH
-367 LKNALAAANKDYKK
+367 LKEAIAAANKDYTKI
-381 VKNLKITGEI
+381 KNLKITGEI
-391 NAKDFEFMKDSMEN
+391 NAQDFYFMRDSMD
-405 LAAINLKEVS
+405 LLSALNLKEVMIKKS
-415 IMAVGDGDDRKADE
+415 IGYLDGGSGGDIEYDDCQ
-429 IPHDALSSKMTLT
+429 IPCQAMYAKKSLNL
-442 NLVLPDKL
+442 LVLPDNLTKIGI
-450 KAIRNSAFRDCQ
+450 AAFGECQ

-468 LIPEGVTEIDAKA
+468 NIPEGVTEIEVGA
-481 FWGCRNYNGTLSLP
+481 FVNCHAMTGSISFPSSLKYIGRKEDRWWYGGTFARCGFNSKLILPSNLECLKGNAFEECEGLYGELRLPEKLSVLGENAFRGCKNFSGNLSIPQNLHKVPNNAFEYCGGMNGTL
-495 STLKKIGDII
+495 TL
-505 GYTNYWDGPFYGCRF
+505 
-520 ACELVLPDN
+520 
-529 LEIIGVG
+529 
-536 AFGNNTG
+536 
-543 LHGNVQLP
+543 
-551 SKLKY
+551 
-556 LGEGAFTGDPNLTG
+556 
-570 SITIPQGVTNIPE
+570 
-583 NCFQNSGFDGN
+583 
-594 LTMHDGV
+594 HDGV
-601 TTIGANAFS
+601 TAIGEYAFR
-610 GCHLKGELKLP
+610 GTHFRGEINLP
-621 KNLTTI
+621 KNLVVLQNY
-627 SESAFY
+627 AFAG
-633 SCDFSGEL
+633 CDFSGEL
-641 KIPTSIR
+641 KLPSSLKSIGR
-648 AIGDKAFAYN
+648 KVFGNTDGDGSC
-658 WRLMGVV
+658 WRLMGIV
-665 EFPEGLQSIGA
+665 EFPEGMQSIGEQ
-676 GAFAKCSS
+676 AFCNCRS
-684 IEGLI
+684 IEGLV
-689 FPESLESIRYEA
+689 FPESMETIQTS
-701 SYNEDGGAFQN
+701 AFEG
-712 CFGIS
+712 CYGIN
-717 SIVCKGDMPA
+717 SIVCKSDMPA
-727 YVQNGAFNGVAKD
+727 NVLNNAFNGVAKD

-749 AIQQYQAASGWCD
+749 AISQYQAAPGWCD

-767 AHHELVCRPA
+767 AHHELVCRPS

-783 TEHKQTLTINA
+783 TEHKQKLVINA

-824 KGMAKNAE
+824 KGMAKNADS
-832 NRDGKVVFRL
+832 RDGKVVFRL
-842 KDKDYTHTCE
+842 KDKDYTHECS

-878 INIVLLGDGFNAKDI
+878 INIVLLGDGFSAKDI
-893 ASGEYLKDIKQ
+893 ASSKYLTDIKQ

-917 YRDYFNVYTAIPLS
+917 YRDYFNIYTAIPLS

-941 IRYNRFNTTYTGGVG
+941 IRYNRFNTTFTGGVG

-962 EVFDYSLGAPTVTKN
+962 EVFDYALGAPTVNKS
-977 NLDQTLI
+977 NLNQTLI
-984 IIVPNSTDYGGI
+984 IMVPNSTDYGGI
-996 CQMWDSGAAIAFCP
+996 CQMWEDGSAIAFCP

-1049 CDCTCCGHVM
+1049 CDCTCCGHVP
-1059 EFNWAKSL
+1059 EFNGAKSL
-1067 GWYDNLEIT
+1067 GWYDNLELT

-1137 IKRYAGETYSF
+1137 IKAYAGETYSF
-1148 EDFVKNDKRDAGVV
+1148 EDFVKNDKRDAGIV
-1162 ESRAFGTNGD
+1162 ESRAFGGDGD
-1172 QRTAHTYQHAPIF
+1172 QRTSGTYQHAPVF

-1191 QMAKVRR
+1191 KMAKVRKR
-1198 HR
+1198 H

>member
-1 MCIECASNEHRMS
+1 MKRVKH
-14 IECASNEL
+14 
-22 FLNIHQIYEV
+22 
-32 IMRKLRYT
+32 T
-40 LLYMLAVGMMVLTG
+40 LLYLLAAGAMLLTG
-54 CSDDL
+54 CSDD
-59 FSGNNDQHDSNRIQL
+59 FFGDKTEQHDSNRIQL
-74 SGDIDQLAV
+74 SSDIDQLAV

-89 GFCDGDVMG
+89 GFCNGDVMG
-98 VYIVDYDGNTPG
+98 VYIVDYEGNKPG
-110 TLKASGNRGDNVR
+110 TLKVNGNRGDNVR

-132 WDSAYDLF
+132 WNSAYDLF

-150 YGYYPYGNPESID
+150 YGYYPFANPESIE

-173 SKASAEG
+173 SKATENG

-194 VGDVAPTTNVIR
+194 VSDVAPTTSVIR

-228 GEWAGT
+228 GEWANL

-243 ARKASINLADGTV
+243 ARKASINLSTGDIKT
-256 KVAGSVENTATIPSR
+256 AGAVENTMTIPSR
-271 VGDEWRTIVIPQTVA
+271 TNDEWRTIVVPQTVA

-307 DLTYV
+307 AFTYV

-320 IKVDKQAGTG
+320 IKVDKQTGSG

-352 ATAKEYVVINSIPGG
+352 ATAKEYIVINSTPGG
-367 LKNALAAANKDYKK
+367 LKNAITAANKDYTQ
-381 VKNLKITGEI
+381 VRNLKITGQI
-391 NAKDFEFMKDSMEN
+391 NAKDFYFMRDSM
-405 LAAINLKEVS
+405 LRLSALNLKEVRIKGWGKNEEYEENMDDQIPNS
-415 IMAVGDGDDRKADE
+415 AFYFIQTVGGSNSLNR
-429 IPHDALSSKMTLT
+429 I
-442 NLVLPDKL
+442 VLPDTL
-450 KAIRNSAFRDCQ
+450 KSIGSNAFYGCKY
-462 NLTGSL
+462 LSGSL
-468 LIPEGVTEIDAKA
+468 IIPEGVTEIKRGA
-481 FWGCRNYNGTLSLP
+481 FNGCIGLNGILSLP
-495 STLKKIGDII
+495 STLKKLGNRGEDDMGDE
-505 GYTNYWDGPFYGCRF
+505 GTDYYGGVFQNCRN
-520 ACELVLPDN
+520 LTGNLILPDN
-529 LEIIGVG
+529 LELIRGYCFSG
-536 AFGNNTG
+536 CSG
-543 LHGNVQLP
+543 LYGELRLP
-551 SKLKY
+551 AKLKRM
-556 LGEGAFTGDPNLTG
+556 GNCAFSSCSGFTGSL
-570 SITIPQGVTNIPE
+570 SIPQGITALPSEAFHNCGFNGTLTLHNGITNIANDAFA
-583 NCFQNSGFDGN
+583 NCHF
-594 LTMHDGV
+594 
-601 TTIGANAFS
+601 
-610 GCHLKGELKLP
+610 KGELHLP
-621 KNLTTI
+621 KSLKVI
-627 SESAFY
+627 SENAF
-633 SCDFSGEL
+633 CNNDFSGTL
-641 KIPTSIR
+641 TLPSTLTH
-648 AIGDKAFAYN
+648 IGSNAFAYN
-658 WRLMGVV
+658 WRLMGILDIPQEV
-665 EFPEGLQSIGA
+665 ESIGEN
-676 GAFAKCSS
+676 AFSNCKML
-684 IEGLI
+684 EGII
-689 FPESLESIRYEA
+689 FPESMETIR
-701 SYNEDGGAFQN
+701 Q
-712 CFGIS
+712 
-717 SIVCKGDMPA
+717 
-727 YVQNGAFNGVAKD
+727 GAFNECYGINSIICKGTMPAHIESGAFDGVAKD

-749 AIQQYQAASGWCD
+749 AISQYQAAPGWKD

-767 AHHELVCRPA
+767 AHHELVCRPS

-783 TEHKQTLTINA
+783 TEHKQKLVINA

-803 PDWCEVSPASG
+803 PNWCEVSPASG

-824 KGMAKNAE
+824 KGMAKNADS
-832 NRDGKVVFRL
+832 RDGKVVFRL
-842 KDKDYTHTCE
+842 KDKDYTHECS

-893 ASGEYLKDIKQ
+893 ASGKYLKDIKQ

-931 TESGVGTVNT
+931 TESGIGTVNT
-941 IRYNRFNTTYTGGVG
+941 IRYNRFNTTFTGGVG

-962 EVFDYSLGAPTVTKN
+962 EVFDYALGAPTVNKS
-977 NLDQTLI
+977 NLNQTLI
-984 IIVPNSTDYGGI
+984 IMVPNSTDYGGI
-996 CQMWDSGAAIAFCP
+996 CQMWEDGSAIAFCP

-1049 CDCTCCGHVM
+1049 CDCTCCGHVF
-1059 EFNWAKSL
+1059 EFNAAKSL
-1067 GWYDNLEIT
+1067 GWFDNLELT

-1086 LIFDDRYSDIV
+1086 LIFDNRYSDIV

-1137 IKRYAGETYSF
+1137 IKAYAGETYSF
-1148 EDFVKNDKRDAGVV
+1148 EDFVKNDKRDAGIV
-1162 ESRAFGTNGD
+1162 ESRAFGGNGD
-1172 QRTAHTYQHAPIF
+1172 QRTSGTYQHAPVF

-1191 QMAKVRR
+1191 KMAKVRK

>member
-1 MCIECASNEHRMS
+1 MKRVKH
-14 IECASNEL
+14 
-22 FLNIHQIYEV
+22 
-32 IMRKLRYT
+32 T
-40 LLYMLAVGMMVLTG
+40 LLYLLAAGAMLLTG
-54 CSDDL
+54 CSDD
-59 FSGNNDQHDSNRIQL
+59 FFGDKTEQHDSNRIQL

-89 GFCDGDVMG
+89 GFCNGDVMG
-98 VYIVDYDGNTPG
+98 VYIVDYEGNKPG
-110 TLKASGNRGDNVR
+110 TLKVNGNRGDNVR

-132 WDSAYDLF
+132 WNSAYDLF

-150 YGYYPYGNPESID
+150 YGYYPFANPESIE

-173 SKASAEG
+173 SKATENG

-194 VGDVAPTTNVIR
+194 VSDVAPTTSVIR

-228 GEWAGT
+228 GEWANL

-243 ARKASINLADGTV
+243 ARKASINLSTGDIKT
-256 KVAGSVENTATIPSR
+256 AGAVENTMTIPSR
-271 VGDEWRTIVIPQTVA
+271 TNDEWRTIVVPQTVA
-286 AGTTLFSITIGGV
+286 AGTTLFSITISGV

-307 DLTYV
+307 AFTYV

-320 IKVDKQAGTG
+320 IKVDKQTGSG
-330 AYKLTLISESIT
+330 AYKLTLVSESIT

-352 ATAKEYVVINSIPGG
+352 ATAKEYIVINSTPGG
-367 LKNALAAANKDYKK
+367 LKNAITAANKDYTQ
-381 VKNLKITGEI
+381 VRNLKITGQI
-391 NAKDFEFMKDSMEN
+391 NAKDFYFMRDSM
-405 LAAINLKEVS
+405 LRLSALNLKEVRIKGWGKNEEYEENMDDQIPNS
-415 IMAVGDGDDRKADE
+415 AFYFIQTVGGSNSLNR
-429 IPHDALSSKMTLT
+429 I
-442 NLVLPDKL
+442 VLPDTL
-450 KAIRNSAFRDCQ
+450 KSIGSNAFYGCKY
-462 NLTGSL
+462 LSGSL
-468 LIPEGVTEIDAKA
+468 IIPEGVTEIKRGA
-481 FWGCRNYNGTLSLP
+481 FNGCIGLNGILSLP
-495 STLKKIGDII
+495 STLKKLGNRGEDDMGDE
-505 GYTNYWDGPFYGCRF
+505 GTDYYGGVFQNCRN
-520 ACELVLPDN
+520 LTGNLILPDN
-529 LEIIGVG
+529 LELIRGYCFSG
-536 AFGNNTG
+536 CSG
-543 LHGNVQLP
+543 LYGELRLP
-551 SKLKY
+551 AKLKRM
-556 LGEGAFTGDPNLTG
+556 GNCAFSYCSGFSG
-570 SITIPQGVTNIPE
+570 SLSIPQGITALPSEAFHNCGFNGTLTLHDGITNIANDAFA
-583 NCFQNSGFDGN
+583 NCHF
-594 LTMHDGV
+594 
-601 TTIGANAFS
+601 
-610 GCHLKGELKLP
+610 KGELHLP
-621 KNLTTI
+621 KSLKVI
-627 SESAFY
+627 SENVF
-633 SCDFSGEL
+633 CNNDFSGTL
-641 KIPTSIR
+641 TLPSTLTH
-648 AIGDKAFAYN
+648 IGSNAFANN
-658 WRLMGVV
+658 WRLMGVLDIPNEV
-665 EFPEGLQSIGA
+665 ESIGES
-676 GAFAKCSS
+676 AFSNCKML
-684 IEGLI
+684 EGII
-689 FPESLESIRYEA
+689 FPESMETIRQ
-701 SYNEDGGAFQN
+701 GAFSD
-712 CFGIS
+712 CFGIT
-717 SIVCKGDMPA
+717 SIRCKGTMPA
-727 YVQNGAFNGVAKD
+727 HIESGAFNGVAKD

-749 AIQQYQAASGWCD
+749 AISQYQAAPGWKD

-767 AHHELVCRPA
+767 AHHELVCRPS

-783 TEHKQTLTINA
+783 TEHKQKLVINA

-824 KGMAKNAE
+824 KGMAKNADS
-832 NRDGKVVFRL
+832 RDGKVVFRL
-842 KDKDYTHTCE
+842 KDKDYTHECS

-893 ASGEYLKDIKQ
+893 ASGKYLKDIKQ

-941 IRYNRFNTTYTGGVG
+941 IRYNRFNTTFTGGVG

-962 EVFDYSLGAPTVTKN
+962 EVFDYALGAPTVNKG
-977 NLDQTLI
+977 NLNQTLI
-984 IIVPNSTDYGGI
+984 IMVPNSTDYGGI
-996 CQMWDSGAAIAFCP
+996 CQMWEDGSAIAFCP

-1049 CDCTCCGHVM
+1049 CDCTCCGHVL
-1059 EFNWAKSL
+1059 EFNAAKSL
-1067 GWYDNLEIT
+1067 GWFDNLELT

-1137 IKRYAGETYSF
+1137 IKAYAGETYSF
-1148 EDFVKNDKRDAGVV
+1148 EDFVKNDKRDAGIV
-1162 ESRAFGTNGD
+1162 ESRAFGGNGD
-1172 QRTAHTYQHAPIF
+1172 QRTSGTYQHAPVF

-1191 QMAKVRR
+1191 KMAKVRK

>member
-1 MCIECASNEHRMS
+1 MKRVKH
-14 IECASNEL
+14 
-22 FLNIHQIYEV
+22 
-32 IMRKLRYT
+32 T
-40 LLYMLAVGMMVLTG
+40 LLYLLAAGAMLLTG
-54 CSDDL
+54 CSDD
-59 FSGNNDQHDSNRIQL
+59 FFGDKTEQHDSNRIQL

-89 GFCDGDVMG
+89 GFCNGDVMG
-98 VYIVDYDGNTPG
+98 VYIVDYEGNKPG
-110 TLKASGNRGDNVR
+110 TLKVNGNRGDNVR

-132 WDSAYDLF
+132 WNSAYDLF

-150 YGYYPYGNPESID
+150 YGYYPFANPESIE

-173 SKASAEG
+173 SKATENG

-194 VGDVAPTTNVIR
+194 VSDVAPTTSVIR

-228 GEWAGT
+228 GEWANL

-243 ARKASINLADGTV
+243 ARKASINLSTGEIKT
-256 KVAGSVENTATIPSR
+256 AGAVENTMTIPSR
-271 VGDEWRTIVIPQTVA
+271 TNDEWRTIVVPQTVA

-307 DLTYV
+307 AFTYV

-320 IKVDKQAGTG
+320 IKVDKQTESG
-330 AYKLTLISESIT
+330 AYKLTLVSESIT

-352 ATAKEYVVINSIPGG
+352 ATAKEYIVINSTPGG
-367 LKNALAAANKDYKK
+367 LKNAITAANKDYTQ
-381 VKNLKITGEI
+381 VRNLKITGQI
-391 NAKDFEFMKDSMEN
+391 NAKDFYFMRDSM
-405 LAAINLKEVS
+405 LRLSALNLKEVRIKGWGKNEENEENMDDQIPNS
-415 IMAVGDGDDRKADE
+415 AFYFIQTVGGSNSLNR
-429 IPHDALSSKMTLT
+429 I
-442 NLVLPDKL
+442 VLPDTL
-450 KAIRNSAFRDCQ
+450 KSIGSNAFYGCKY
-462 NLTGSL
+462 LSGSL
-468 LIPEGVTEIDAKA
+468 IIPEGVTEIKRGA
-481 FWGCRNYNGTLSLP
+481 FNGCIGLNGILSLP
-495 STLKKIGDII
+495 STLKKLGNRGEDDMGDE
-505 GYTNYWDGPFYGCRF
+505 GTDYYGGVFQNCRN
-520 ACELVLPDN
+520 LTGNLILPDN
-529 LEIIGVG
+529 LELIRGYCFSG
-536 AFGNNTG
+536 CSG
-543 LHGNVQLP
+543 LYGELRLP
-551 SKLKY
+551 AKLKRM
-556 LGEGAFTGDPNLTG
+556 GNCAFSSCSGFTGSL
-570 SITIPQGVTNIPE
+570 SIPQGITALPSEAFHNCGFNGTLTLHNGITNIANDAFA
-583 NCFQNSGFDGN
+583 NCHF
-594 LTMHDGV
+594 
-601 TTIGANAFS
+601 
-610 GCHLKGELKLP
+610 KGELHLP
-621 KNLTTI
+621 KSLKVI
-627 SESAFY
+627 SENAF
-633 SCDFSGEL
+633 CNNDFSGTL
-641 KIPTSIR
+641 TLPSTLTH
-648 AIGDKAFAYN
+648 IGSNAFAYN
-658 WRLMGVV
+658 WRLMGILDIPQEV
-665 EFPEGLQSIGA
+665 ESIGEN
-676 GAFAKCSS
+676 AFSNCKML
-684 IEGLI
+684 EGII
-689 FPESLESIRYEA
+689 FPESMETIRQ
-701 SYNEDGGAFQN
+701 GAFN
-712 CFGIS
+712 ECYGIN
-717 SIVCKGDMPA
+717 SIICKGTMPA
-727 YVQNGAFNGVAKD
+727 HIESGAFNGVAKD

-749 AIQQYQAASGWCD
+749 AISQYQAAPGWCD

-767 AHHELVCRPA
+767 AHHELVCRPS

-783 TEHKQTLTINA
+783 TEHKQKLVINA

-803 PDWCEVSPASG
+803 PNWCEVSPASG

-824 KGMAKNAE
+824 KGMAKNADS
-832 NRDGKVVFRL
+832 RDGKVVFRL
-842 KDKDYTHTCE
+842 KDKDYTHECS

-893 ASGEYLKDIKQ
+893 ASGKYLNDIKQ

-941 IRYNRFNTTYTGGVG
+941 IRYNRFNTTFTGGVG

-962 EVFDYSLGAPTVTKN
+962 EVFDYALGAPTVNKG
-977 NLDQTLI
+977 NLNQTLI
-984 IIVPNSTDYGGI
+984 IMVPNSTDYGGI
-996 CQMWDSGAAIAFCP
+996 CQMWEDGSAIAFCP

-1049 CDCTCCGHVM
+1049 CGCSCCGHVL
-1059 EFNWAKSL
+1059 EFNAAKSL
-1067 GWYDNLEIT
+1067 GWYDNLELT

-1137 IKRYAGETYSF
+1137 IKAYAGETYSF
-1148 EDFVKNDKRDAGVV
+1148 EDFVKNDKRDAGIV
-1162 ESRAFGTNGD
+1162 ESRAFGGNGD
-1172 QRTAHTYQHAPIF
+1172 QRTSGTYQHAPVF

-1191 QMAKVRR
+1191 KMAKVRKR
-1198 HR
+1198 R

>member
-1 MCIECASNEHRMS
+1 MIKIKHN
-14 IECASNEL
+14 
-22 FLNIHQIYEV
+22 
-32 IMRKLRYT
+32 
-40 LLYMLAVGMMVLTG
+40 LLYMVAVVAYVLTG

-59 FSGNNDQHDSNRIQL
+59 FNGDYSQHDSNRIQL

-89 GFCDGDVMG
+89 GFCNGDVMG
-98 VYIVDYDGNTPG
+98 VYIVDYDGYIPG
-110 TLKASGNRGDNVR
+110 TLKVSGNRGDNVR

-132 WDSAYDLF
+132 WSSAYDLY

-150 YGYYPYGNPESID
+150 YGYYPFANPESIE

-173 SKASAEG
+173 STATEDG

-194 VGDVAPTTNVIR
+194 VSDVAPTTSIIR
-206 LPMAHRMSNA
+206 LPLAHRMSNA
-216 RVTLIQGSGFAE
+216 RVTLIQGSGFAD
-228 GEWAGT
+228 GEWAKT
-234 EKIVLTANV
+234 KKIVLTANV
-243 ARKASINLADGTV
+243 ARKASINLSTGEIKT
-256 KVAGSVENTATIPSR
+256 AGSVENNMTIPSR
-271 VGDEWRTIVIPQTVA
+271 TNDEWRTIVVPQTVA

-307 DLTYV
+307 ALTYV
-312 SGKMMNFG
+312 AGKMMNFG
-320 IKVDKQAGTG
+320 IKVDKQSESG
-330 AYKLTLISESIT
+330 AYKLTLVSESIT

-352 ATAKEYVVINSIPGG
+352 ATAKEYIVINSTPGG
-367 LKNALAAANKDYKK
+367 LKKAITAANKDYTKL
-381 VKNLKITGEI
+381 KNLKITGEI
-391 NAKDFEFMKDSMEN
+391 NAQDFYFMKDSMDC
-405 LAAINLKEVS
+405 LAALNLKEVIIRGGQGS
-415 IMAVGDGDDRKADE
+415 IEDYNDYE
-429 IPHDALSSKMTLT
+429 IPSEAMNGKKSL
-442 NLVLPDKL
+442 NLIVLPDKL
-450 KAIRNSAFRDCQ
+450 TKIGIAAFADNQ

-468 LIPEGVTEIDAKA
+468 IIPEGVTEIKIGA
-481 FWGCRNYNGTLSLP
+481 FYDCRSMNGELSLP
-495 STLKKIGDII
+495 STLKYIGTGIEKWWFGGTFTYCGFNSKLI
-505 GYTNYWDGPFYGCRF
+505 
-520 ACELVLPDN
+520 LPNN
-529 LEIIGVG
+529 LECIAGFNTFANCEGLYGELRLPEKLTEISDG
-536 AFGNNTG
+536 AFAYCRN
-543 LHGNVQLP
+543 
-551 SKLKY
+551 
-556 LGEGAFTGDPNLTG
+556 FTGGL
-570 SITIPQGVTNIPE
+570 TIPQGVHKIP
-583 NCFQNSGFDGN
+583 NMAFACCNN
-594 LTMHDGV
+594 LNGTLTLHDGISS
-601 TTIGANAFS
+601 IGESAFS
-610 GCHLKGELKLP
+610 ETALKGELKLP
-621 KNLTTI
+621 KNLTVI
-627 SESAFY
+627 SQNAFNQ
-633 SCDFSGEL
+633 CDFSGEL
-641 KIPTSIR
+641 VLPKSLRSI
-648 AIGDKAFAYN
+648 GNTAFKNN
-658 WRLMGVV
+658 WRLMGNV
-665 EFPEGLQSIGA
+665 EFPEGMQSIGEE
-676 GAFAKCSS
+676 AFINCRML
-684 IEGLI
+684 EGLI
-689 FPESLESIRYEA
+689 FPESLESIR
-701 SYNEDGGAFQN
+701 NNAFN
-712 CFGIS
+712 GCYGIN
-717 SIVCKGDMPA
+717 SIVCKSESPA
-727 YVQNGAFNGVAKD
+727 HLYNSVFDGVAKD

-749 AIQQYQAASGWCD
+749 AIAQYQAASGWCD

-767 AHHELVCRPA
+767 AHHELVCRPS

-783 TEHKQTLTINA
+783 TAHKQKLVINA

-824 KGMAKNAE
+824 KGMAKNADSRE
-832 NRDGKVVFRL
+832 GKVVFRL
-842 KDKDYTHTCE
+842 KDKDYTHECS

-857 YEYGEDEWITL
+857 YEYGEDEWLTL
-868 QKATKGNNGG
+868 QKATKGNKGG

-893 ASGEYLKDIKQ
+893 ASGEYLDDIKQ

-941 IRYNRFNTTYTGGVG
+941 IRYNRFNTTFTGGVG

-962 EVFDYSLGAPTVTKN
+962 EIFDYALGAPTVNKS
-977 NLDQTLI
+977 NLNQTLI

-996 CQMWDSGAAIAFCP
+996 CQMWPDGSAIAFCP

-1049 CDCTCCGHVM
+1049 CDCTCCGHVL
-1059 EFNWAKSL
+1059 EFNGAKSL
-1067 GWYDNLEIT
+1067 GWYDNLELT

-1137 IKRYAGETYSF
+1137 IKAYAGETYSF
-1148 EDFVKNDKRDAGVV
+1148 EDFVKNDKRDAGIV
-1162 ESRAFGTNGD
+1162 ESRAFGGNGD
-1172 QRTAHTYQHAPIF
+1172 IRNAGTYQHAPVI

-1191 QMAKVRR
+1191 KMAKVRK